1 MIAHQTGGPIS
12 ENSENPLKIL
22 KISRGYH
29 GYIELQKL
37 TLHLTSSD
45 AMAPQHSESET
56 QEQAGPAWW
65 WHSSSGRQRDTRAV
79 TCSET
84 ELLSAAV
91 LCAALATTKAAPSA
105 ADALA
110 NARAARELEM
120 HVRKSP
126 LPHALQL
133 PVLEFTTDY
142 VLVESAGAVI
152 CAMRA
157 TSPSDIVQ
165 AVVGSAVP
173 LTQPYVH
180 RFGGARVHAPF
191 WKRTQRLDVTKLYG
205 QAQQVGKVFLLC
217 GHSIGGSIAKL
228 AFCELV
234 YSGLPGRMRDV
245 LEEID
250 ADQQKAE
257 GKEHHHKEKHFR
269 KHKKQKN
276 EPAEWL
282 KKVGNNDREDALRSV
297 PVAIAVGFGA
307 PYVGNDALTAFLEP
321 LGMKDRVV
329 TFVNEF
335 DCIPGILNIAH
346 SAAMLA
352 KTTER
357 MVTIAKATKAL
368 LNLLP
373 APMQQRIADIAKG
386 AGTAAVPSATSAYI
400 SMSITM
406 LQKSFDKLREFNI
419 VKTVDYRYAPCGSYI
434 FMAKEN
440 AEFNIYSESIEIR
453 KALKEDGEEATTGL
467 TGNSILQH
475 MMTAYVDAIARR
487 SRSIQINSTMNH
499 YERLGVARNASD
511 REIRRSYKSLALR
524 WHPDRIRHGSLTDQ
538 QKEVAEDIFKLLAE
552 SYEVLSNKESRQAYD
567 AYLNRP
573 PSRREEFLHY
583 GTVDGI
589 TLDEA
594 ISTFKDAVDNISSTL
609 HRVTDRFSSSSSTS
623 VGHPLQH
630 NAGKTSTTAA
640 APCGHSTCSGGTH
653 ISSTNLP
660 VTSDNASGGLSG
672 VPDSAIGHHV
682 PSNVPAAPSGVSVSS
697 SVVPASSTGASAS
710 TAETSSAISK
720 TGELVTNNNAEL
732 LTPKID
738 TRSSSDSITS
748 KSSSTSLKTVSVVG
762 GAVAVAASV
771 AIIVSA
777 WSQFSEASR
786 KKRQAAAVRDM
797 SGDCLALLLED
808 RKTVQQ
814 RQSRT
819 PSIELLQQSK
829 ARQIKAF
836 AIASSSASSER
847 SGDSSLYLAK
857 EAQQAIVEL
866 TKEGE
871 EQDQDDK
878 LIEEFFDCTTEDED
892 AAVEAM
898 AEEEFFD
905 CVELAQHVDQHFAE
919 RHEKLRHP
927 HDRLKVRVLFPK
939 GSKVNTPFGLGVVE
953 DWRENTAVA
962 AIRFED
968 ESLRYVEKQD
978 ITRGASLAREVT
990 KNVVEGRRAE
1000 LANRVIAKYDLE
1012 QTKTGDQVTSVAL
1025 AGAGGAVDS
1034 GLRAAGGL
1042 ALANGV
1048 ARSGTAFGGMVAA
1061 PLAVASILVDIGKE
1075 FYDYRKKHTERKE
1088 LGVLSST
1095 SERLMRR
1102 DFRLKTG
1109 EVVVSR
1115 TTAAAG
1121 AGLGAYGVAS
1131 AMAMWAAAG
1140 VATGPIG
1147 IVAATS
1153 AAVVGGVAGY
1163 FGGAKVYSLST
1174 ASYFKS
1180 QKHAKE
1186 HIDRLELGARVLFE
1200 EHDPTGTG
1208 EISKEACL
1216 SIMQK
1221 LYEISGD
1228 TSDFAYEASIEAI
1241 KDPSFEG
1248 PVTWRMF
1255 WIWVS
1260 TEAARSL
1267 QSLEQHES
1275 KPIPNEGGERKRDK
1289 MLRKLREVKQ
1299 KHHDK
1304 HHTSPI
1310 TSPKGSNFE
1319 EVEQDIHARA
1329 AFAAVLPGEEDDLKA
1344 TVETLVHS
1352 RHLTAGQAFSLCS
1365 QLDSSDPVEQVS
1377 AREIIAAL
1385 QSELAGE
1392 EPESGNPEE
1401 FEELFPVATTNTQA
1415 ISSKAT
1421 ALAKL
1426 PPLAPRVAEQK
1437 NKRSKPPQ
1445 VDPRLDVMCS
1455 LMSTEGLKRFLEIQ
1469 YIVPEDETMT
1479 RHEDL
1484 HCLALASAV
1493 PPAASSSS
1501 REVNN

>member
-1 MIAHQTGGPIS
+1 
-12 ENSENPLKIL
+12 
-22 KISRGYH
+22 
-29 GYIELQKL
+29 
-37 TLHLTSSD
+37 
-45 AMAPQHSESET
+45 MATQHSEGQTGQS
-56 QEQAGPAWW
+56 QHVGPAWW
-65 WHSSSGRQRDTRAV
+65 WRKGSSRQQRTSAV

-91 LCAALATTKAAPSA
+91 LCAALSATKASPSA
-105 ADALA
+105 SDALA

-126 LPHALQL
+126 LPHTLQL

-142 VLVESAGAVI
+142 ALMESEGAVI

-157 TSPSDIVQ
+157 TSPSGIVQ

-173 LTQPYVH
+173 LSQPYVH

-191 WKRTQRLDVTKLYG
+191 WKRAGRLNVSELYG
-205 QAQQVGKVFLLC
+205 VAQRVDKVLVFC
-217 GHSIGGSIAKL
+217 GHSIGGSIANL
-228 AFCELV
+228 AFCDLV
-234 YSGLPGRMRDV
+234 LQRLPRDV
-245 LEEID
+245 QEILEKID
-250 ADQQKAE
+250 EEQSKVDSKDQSR
-257 GKEHHHKEKHFR
+257 KEKHFR

-276 EPAEWL
+276 EPTGWMRKIE
-282 KKVGNNDREDALRSV
+282 NDARDRSLQNL
-297 PVAIAVGFGA
+297 PVAITLGFGA
-307 PYVGNDALTAFLEP
+307 PYAGNTALLSFLEP
-321 LGMKDRVV
+321 LGVDDHVV

-357 MVTIAKATKAL
+357 LVTIAKATQAL

-373 APMQQRIADIAKG
+373 APMQQRLVEMAKG
-386 AGTAAVPSATSAYI
+386 AGTAAVPSATSAYL

-406 LQKSFDKLREFNI
+406 LRKAFDKLREFDV

-434 FMAKEN
+434 FMSKES
-440 AEFNIYSESIEIR
+440 AEFNIFSEPMQIR
-453 KALKEDGEEATTGL
+453 TALGEDGDETATGL

-475 MMTAYVDAIARR
+475 MMSAYVDAIARR
-487 SRSIQINSTMNH
+487 SRSIQINATMNH
-499 YERLGVARNASD
+499 YERLGVARNASE
-511 REIRRSYKSLALR
+511 REIRRSYRSLALR
-524 WHPDRIRHGSLTDQ
+524 WHPDRIRQGSLTDQ
-538 QKEVAEDIFKLLAE
+538 QKEAAEDIFKLLAE
-552 SYEVLSNKESRQAYD
+552 SYEVLSNKESRCAYD

-573 PSRREEFLHY
+573 PSRREEFMHY

-609 HRVTDRFSSSSSTS
+609 HRVTGRFSSSSSTT

-630 NAGKTSTTAA
+630 NAGKPTAPSVTTSSGHPPGSNGGHISTTSTPVANGNAYGGVATTTDCTSVEHVSSTGVSTIPSAAPASAA
-640 APCGHSTCSGGTH
+640 AMP
-653 ISSTNLP
+653 
-660 VTSDNASGGLSG
+660 
-672 VPDSAIGHHV
+672 
-682 PSNVPAAPSGVSVSS
+682 VSS
-697 SVVPASSTGASAS
+697 S
-710 TAETSSAISK
+710 ETSAALSK
-720 TGELVTNNNAEL
+720 TGEIVTNNNVEVSTQTAS
-732 LTPKID
+732 
-738 TRSSSDSITS
+738 TRTSSDSISS
-748 KSSSTSLKTVSVVG
+748 KSTNSSLKAVSVVG

-786 KKRQAAAVRDM
+786 KKRQVTAVRDM
-797 SGDCLALLLED
+797 PGDCLVLLLED
-808 RKTVQQ
+808 RKTVEQ
-814 RQSRT
+814 RQSRA
-819 PSIELLQQSK
+819 PSIEVLQQSK

-836 AIASSSASSER
+836 AIATTPTNSEKMG
-847 SGDSSLYLAK
+847 SGEDGLYLTK

-866 TKEGE
+866 MQPDQKR
-871 EQDQDDK
+871 DQDEK
-878 LIEEFFDCTTEDED
+878 LIEEFYDCSTQYED

-905 CVELAQHVDQHFAE
+905 CVELSQEVDQYFAKKHE
-919 RHEKLRHP
+919 RLRHP
-927 HDRLKVRVLFPK
+927 HGKPKVCVLFPK
-939 GSKVNTPFGLGVVE
+939 GSNVSTPFGLGIVE
-953 DWRENTAVA
+953 DWREKPAVA
-962 AIRFED
+962 AIRFD
-968 ESLRYVEKQD
+968 DDSLRYIDKKE
-978 ITRGASLAREVT
+978 ITRGASMALEMT
-990 KNVVEGRRAE
+990 SLVVGERQAE
-1000 LANRVIAKYDLE
+1000 LAERVIENYGLE
-1012 QTKTGDQVTSVAL
+1012 ESKAGDHITNVAL
-1025 AGAGGAVDS
+1025 AGAEGAVDS
-1034 GLRAAGGL
+1034 GLRAVGGL

-1048 ARSGTAFGGMVAA
+1048 ARSGTALGGMVAA

-1102 DFRLKTG
+1102 DFRFKTG

-1131 AMAMWAAAG
+1131 AMALWAAAG

-1216 SIMQK
+1216 SIMEK
-1221 LYEISGD
+1221 LYKISGD
-1228 TSDFAYEASIEAI
+1228 TSDFAYEASVEAI

-1267 QSLEQHES
+1267 KSLDDQQL
-1275 KPIPNEGGERKRDK
+1275 KPTHQGGSEGERKRDNV
-1289 MLRKLREVKQ
+1289 LRKLREAKQ
-1299 KHHDK
+1299 KLHDK
-1304 HHTSPI
+1304 RHLIDKEDPTA
-1310 TSPKGSNFE
+1310 SPKAANFE
-1319 EVEQDIHARA
+1319 ELEKDIHTRA
-1329 AFAAVLPGEEDDLKA
+1329 AFAPILPGDEDSLDEVKGV
-1344 TVETLVHS
+1344 VETLVHS

-1385 QSELAGE
+1385 QAELADT
-1392 EPESGNPEE
+1392 EPESEHPDNP
-1401 FEELFPVATTNTQA
+1401 EELFPTKIYAEKELASGSRAPHSITEKRAQA
-1415 ISSKAT
+1415 VSSQSGT
-1421 ALAKL
+1421 LSKL
-1426 PPLAPRVAEQK
+1426 PPLAPSLCEQK
-1437 NKRSKPPQ
+1437 KRGLKPLQ

-1455 LMSTEGLKRFLEIQ
+1455 LMSTDGLKRFLETQDI
-1469 YIVPEDETMT
+1469 IPEDEAMV

-1493 PPAASSSS
+1493 PPASVSKRQEKKASK
-1501 REVNN
+1501 

>member
-1 MIAHQTGGPIS
+1 
-12 ENSENPLKIL
+12 
-22 KISRGYH
+22 
-29 GYIELQKL
+29 
-37 TLHLTSSD
+37 
-45 AMAPQHSESET
+45 MAPQ
-56 QEQAGPAWW
+56 QEQNQQQQRADPAWW
-65 WHSSSGRQRDTRAV
+65 WRSADGRQSATRAV
-79 TCSET
+79 TCNET

-91 LCAALATTKAAPSA
+91 LCAALSATKATPSA
-105 ADALA
+105 SDALA
-110 NARAARELEM
+110 NTRAARELEM

-126 LPHALQL
+126 LPHTLQL
-133 PVLEFTTDY
+133 PVLAFTTDY
-142 VLVESAGAVI
+142 VLVVSEGAVI

-165 AVVGSAVP
+165 AVAGSAVP
-173 LTQPYVH
+173 LSQPYVH
-180 RFGGARVHAPF
+180 RFGGSRVHAPF
-191 WKRTQRLDVTKLYG
+191 WKRAQRLDLMKVYG
-205 QAQQVGKVFLLC
+205 QAQEANKVLLLC

-234 YSGLPGRMRDV
+234 YSGLPESMREV
-245 LEEID
+245 LEKLD
-250 ADQQKAE
+250 RDQPKTDS
-257 GKEHHHKEKHFR
+257 KERTPKEKHFR

-276 EPAEWL
+276 EPAEWM
-282 KKVGNNDREDALRSV
+282 KKVGGSDREA
-297 PVAIAVGFGA
+297 AIQNLPLAMVVGFGA
-307 PYVGNDALTAFLEP
+307 PYAGNDALTAFLEP
-321 LGMKDRVV
+321 LGMNDRVV

-357 MVTIAKATKAL
+357 LVTIAKATKAL

-373 APMQQRIADIAKG
+373 TPMQQRIADMAKG
-386 AGTAAVPSATSAYI
+386 AGTAALPSATSAYL

-406 LQKSFDKLREFNI
+406 LQKSFDKLREFNVVKI
-419 VKTVDYRYAPCGSYI
+419 VNYRYAPCGTYI

-440 AEFNIYSESIEIR
+440 AEFNIFADPTQIR
-453 KALKEDGEEATTGL
+453 KALHEGGEEATTGL

-475 MMTAYVDAIARR
+475 MMNAYVDAIARR
-487 SRSIQINSTMNH
+487 SRSIQINAMMNH

-511 REIRRSYKSLALR
+511 REIRKSYRSLALR
-524 WHPDRIRHGSLTDQ
+524 WHPDRSAHGSLTDQ

-552 SYEVLSNKESRQAYD
+552 SYEVLSNQESRHAYD

-573 PSRREEFLHY
+573 PSRREEFMHY

-589 TLDEA
+589 SLDEA
-594 ISTFKDAVDNISSTL
+594 ISTFKDAVDNISSQL
-609 HRVTDRFSSSSSTS
+609 HRMTDRFSTSSSTT

-630 NAGKTSTTAA
+630 NGGKTPATTS
-640 APCGHSTCSGGTH
+640 APSGHSMGSGGVQT
-653 ISSTNLP
+653 SSANLP
-660 VTSDNASGGLSG
+660 VTSDSASTGVPA
-672 VPDSAIGHHV
+672 VPDSASTAHQVASITRAGSVSTTSSTV
-682 PSNVPAAPSGVSVSS
+682 PS
-697 SVVPASSTGASAS
+697 SSTGVSTSTSEAS
-710 TAETSSAISK
+710 TALGKTRELVSTNNAETSSQS
-720 TGELVTNNNAEL
+720 
-732 LTPKID
+732 ID
-738 TRSSSDSITS
+738 TRSSSDSISSST
-748 KSSSTSLKTVSVVG
+748 KSTSTSLKTVSVVG

-777 WSQFSEASR
+777 WSQFSETTR

-797 SGDCLALLLED
+797 SGDCLVLLLED

-819 PSIELLQQSK
+819 PSIQLLQESK

-836 AIASSSASSER
+836 AVASTPATMEKTD
-847 SGDSSLYLAK
+847 SGASSLYLAK
-857 EAQQAIVEL
+857 EARQAIVEL
-866 TKEGE
+866 TQTDQ

-878 LIEEFFDCTTEDED
+878 LLDGFFECATENED

-905 CVELAQHVDQHFAE
+905 CVELVQDVDQHFAKK
-919 RHEKLRHP
+919 HEKLRHP
-927 HDRLKVRVLFPK
+927 HGKPKVCVMFPR

-953 DWRENTAVA
+953 DWRESTAVA

-968 ESLRYVEKQD
+968 ESLRYVNKQE
-978 ITRGASLAREVT
+978 ITRGASIAHELT
-990 KNVVEGRRAE
+990 SNVVEERRAE
-1000 LANRVIAKYDLE
+1000 LAERVVANYGLE
-1012 QTKTGDQVTSVAL
+1012 ETKTGDQITNVAL

-1034 GLRAAGGL
+1034 GLRAAGGM

-1048 ARSGTAFGGMVAA
+1048 ARSGTALGGMVAA

-1075 FYDYRKKHTERKE
+1075 FYDYRKKHSERKE

-1131 AMAMWAAAG
+1131 AMTMWAAAS

-1180 QKHAKE
+1180 QNHAKE

-1200 EHDPTGTG
+1200 EHDPAGSG

-1221 LYEISGD
+1221 LYKISGD

-1241 KDPSFEG
+1241 KGPSFEG

-1267 QSLEQHES
+1267 KSFEGQES
-1275 KPIPNEGGERKRDK
+1275 KPSHPGEGERKRDK
-1289 MLRKLREVKQ
+1289 VMRRLREAKQ
-1299 KHHDK
+1299 KHHEK
-1304 HHTSPI
+1304 HHPDEKGGASTSPE
-1310 TSPKGSNFE
+1310 FR
-1319 EVEQDIHARA
+1319 EVEMDIHARA
-1329 AFAAVLPGEEDDLKA
+1329 AFAPVLPGEEDNLDEVKA
-1344 TVETLVHS
+1344 TVEALVHS
-1352 RHLTAGQAFSLCS
+1352 SHLTAGQAFSLYS
-1365 QLDSSDPVEQVS
+1365 QLDSSDPVEKMS
-1377 AREIIAAL
+1377 AREIIAAM
-1385 QSELAGE
+1385 QSELGE
-1392 EPESGNPEE
+1392 AEPESENPDD
-1401 FEELFPVATTNTQA
+1401 FDLFPVAKTECKTEED
-1415 ISSKAT
+1415 KAASLILVDAKAQVT
-1421 ALAKL
+1421 PSQSIALSKL
-1426 PPLAPRVAEQK
+1426 PPLAPSSGEQK
-1437 NKRSKPPQ
+1437 KKGSKPPPA
-1445 VDPRLDVMCS
+1445 DPRLDVMCS
-1455 LMSTEGLKRFLEIQ
+1455 LMSTDGLKRFLETQ
-1469 YIVPEDETMT
+1469 CIVPEEETMT

-1493 PPAASSSS
+1493 PPASSSKTRADKAS
-1501 REVNN
+1501 K

>member
-1 MIAHQTGGPIS
+1 
-12 ENSENPLKIL
+12 
-22 KISRGYH
+22 
-29 GYIELQKL
+29 
-37 TLHLTSSD
+37 
-45 AMAPQHSESET
+45 
-56 QEQAGPAWW
+56 
-65 WHSSSGRQRDTRAV
+65 
-79 TCSET
+79 
-84 ELLSAAV
+84 
-91 LCAALATTKAAPSA
+91 
-105 ADALA
+105 
-110 NARAARELEM
+110 
-120 HVRKSP
+120 
-126 LPHALQL
+126 
-133 PVLEFTTDY
+133 
-142 VLVESAGAVI
+142 
-152 CAMRA
+152 MRA

-173 LTQPYVH
+173 LSQLFVH
-180 RFGGARVHAPF
+180 RFGGSRVHAPF
-191 WKRTQRLDVTKLYG
+191 WKRAERLDVSKLYR
-205 QAQQVGKVFLLC
+205 QAQRADKVLLLC

-228 AFCELV
+228 AFCQLV
-234 YSGLPGRMRDV
+234 FNGLPETVQRV
-245 LEEID
+245 LEKID
-250 ADQQKAE
+250 EEQPKADS
-257 GKEHHHKEKHFR
+257 KEHSHKEKHFC

-276 EPAEWL
+276 EPSGWM
-282 KKVGNNDREDALRSV
+282 KKIGNNDRDSALQNL
-297 PVAIAVGFGA
+297 PVAIAIGFGA
-307 PYVGNDALTAFLEP
+307 AYAGNDALTAFLQP
-321 LGMKDRVV
+321 LGMDERVV
-329 TFVNEF
+329 NFVNEF

-357 MVTIAKATKAL
+357 LVTIAKATKAL

-373 APMQQRIADIAKG
+373 APMQQRLVDMVKG
-386 AGTAAVPSATSAYI
+386 AGTAAVPSATSAYL

-434 FMAKEN
+434 FMSKES
-440 AEFNIYSESIEIR
+440 AEFNIFSELLEIR
-453 KALKEDGEEATTGL
+453 KALGEDGDEVTTGL

-475 MMTAYVDAIARR
+475 MMSAYVDAIARR
-487 SRSIQINSTMNH
+487 SRSIQINGTMNH
-499 YERLGVARNASD
+499 YERLGVARNASE
-511 REIRRSYKSLALR
+511 REIRRSYRSLALR

-552 SYEVLSNKESRQAYD
+552 SYEVLSNKESRCAYD

-573 PSRREEFLHY
+573 PSRREEFMHY

-609 HRVTDRFSSSSSTS
+609 HRVTGRFSSSSSTA

-630 NAGKTSTTAA
+630 NGGKPQATTAA
-640 APCGHSTCSGGTH
+640 PSG
-653 ISSTNLP
+653 NLP
-660 VTSDNASGGLSG
+660 VTSDSASSGLAVAPNPTSTTQ
-672 VPDSAIGHHV
+672 HV
-682 PSNVPAAPSGVSVSS
+682 SNPGVSATSAAA
-697 SVVPASSTGASAS
+697 PASSAGVS
-710 TAETSSAISK
+710 TSTSETSAALSK
-720 TGELVTNNNAEL
+720 TGNVVTINNAESS
-732 LTPKID
+732 TQAID
-738 TRSSSDSITS
+738 TRSSSDSISS
-748 KSSSTSLKTVSVVG
+748 KSTSTSLKTVSVVG

-797 SGDCLALLLED
+797 SGDGLVLLLED

-814 RQSRT
+814 RESRT
-819 PSIELLQQSK
+819 PSIETLRQSK

-836 AIASSSASSER
+836 AIASTPAQYGNEEPGESE
-847 SGDSSLYLAK
+847 LYITK

-866 TKEGE
+866 TKQD
-871 EQDQDDK
+871 QDQDDM
-878 LIEEFFDCTTEDED
+878 LIEAFFDCSAGDED

-898 AEEEFFD
+898 VEEEFFD
-905 CVELAQHVDQHFAE
+905 CVDISQEVDQHFA
-919 RHEKLRHP
+919 RKHEKLLHP
-927 HDRLKVRVLFPK
+927 HGKPKVCIMFPR
-939 GSKVNTPFGLGVVE
+939 GSKVHTPFGLGVVE
-953 DWRENTAVA
+953 DWRQNTAVA
-962 AIRFED
+962 AIRFD
-968 ESLRYVEKQD
+968 DDSLRYVDKKE
-978 ITRGASLAREVT
+978 ITRGASIAL
-990 KNVVEGRRAE
+990 E
-1000 LANRVIAKYDLE
+1000 LANAVVEERRTELAERVITKYDLE
-1012 QTKTGDQVTSVAL
+1012 ESKTGVQITNVAL

-1042 ALANGV
+1042 VLANGV
-1048 ARSGTAFGGMVAA
+1048 ARSGTALGGMVAA

-1075 FYDYRKKHTERKE
+1075 FYDYRKKHSERKE
-1088 LGVLSST
+1088 LGVLSAT

-1109 EVVVSR
+1109 EVFVSR

-1131 AMAMWAAAG
+1131 AMTLWAAAG

-1200 EHDPTGTG
+1200 EHDPAGTG

-1216 SIMQK
+1216 SIMEK

-1228 TSDFAYEASIEAI
+1228 TSDFAYEASVEAI
-1241 KDPSFEG
+1241 KDSSFEG

-1267 QSLEQHES
+1267 KSLESQASNPTHVDGS
-1275 KPIPNEGGERKRDK
+1275 DGERKRDK
-1289 MLRKLREVKQ
+1289 IYRKLREAKQ

-1304 HHTSPI
+1304 HHSSEKEDANTR
-1310 TSPKGSNFE
+1310 PKGANFE
-1319 EVEQDIHARA
+1319 EVEKDIHARA
-1329 AFAAVLPGEEDDLKA
+1329 AFAPVLPGEEDTFDEVKA
-1344 TVETLVHS
+1344 TVEALVHS

-1385 QSELAGE
+1385 QTELADA
-1392 EPESGNPEE
+1392 EPESENPDHY
-1401 FEELFPVATTNTQA
+1401 EELFPVAKIVAKAEEESTAGGPSPVSITVKKNTQVM
-1415 ISSKAT
+1415 SSQSAT
-1421 ALAKL
+1421 LTKL
-1426 PPLAPRVAEQK
+1426 PPLAPRSGE
-1437 NKRSKPPQ
+1437 NKRKESKAPQ

-1455 LMSTEGLKRFLEIQ
+1455 LMSTDGLKKFLETQ
-1469 YIVPEDETMT
+1469 YIVPEDEAMT

-1493 PPAASSSS
+1493 PPASSSTNRGEKKPS
-1501 REVNN
+1501 K

>member
-1 MIAHQTGGPIS
+1 
-12 ENSENPLKIL
+12 
-22 KISRGYH
+22 
-29 GYIELQKL
+29 
-37 TLHLTSSD
+37 
-45 AMAPQHSESET
+45 MAPQTSEDQS
-56 QEQAGPAWW
+56 QQQADPAWW
-65 WHSSSGRQRDTRAV
+65 WRSGNGRQSAIQSV
-79 TCSET
+79 TYNEA

-91 LCAALATTKAAPSA
+91 LCAALSSTKASPSA
-105 ADALA
+105 TDALV

-126 LPHALQL
+126 LPHTLQL
-133 PVLEFTTDY
+133 PVLEYTTDY
-142 VLVESAGAVI
+142 VLVESEGAVI

-157 TSPSDIVQ
+157 TRPSDIMQ

-173 LTQPYVH
+173 LSEPYMH
-180 RFGGARVHAPF
+180 RFGGSRVHAPF
-191 WKRTQRLDVTKLYG
+191 WKRVQRLDLTNLYE
-205 QAQQVGKVFLLC
+205 QAQRVGKVLLLC

-234 YSGLPGRMRDV
+234 RSRLPESMRKI
-245 LEEID
+245 LTKLD
-250 ADQQKAE
+250 AAQPKADE
-257 GKEHHHKEKHFR
+257 KDKHFR
-269 KHKKQKN
+269 KHRKQKN
-276 EPAEWL
+276 EPAEWM
-282 KKVGNNDREDALRSV
+282 KEVRNSDREAALQHL
-297 PVAIAVGFGA
+297 PVAMVVGFGA
-307 PYVGNDALTAFLEP
+307 PYAGNDALTAFLEP
-321 LGMKDRVV
+321 LGMNDRVV
-329 TFVNEF
+329 TIVNEF
-335 DCIPGILNIAH
+335 DCIPGILNTAH

-357 MVTIAKATKAL
+357 LVTIAKATKAL

-373 APMQQRIADIAKG
+373 ASMQQRIADTAKG
-386 AGTAAVPSATSAYI
+386 ANATGVPSATSAYL

-434 FMAKEN
+434 VMSKES
-440 AEFNIYSESIEIR
+440 AEFNIFADPVQIR
-453 KALKEDGEEATTGL
+453 KALGEDGDEATTGL

-475 MMTAYVDAIARR
+475 MMSAYVDAVARR
-487 SRSIQINSTMNH
+487 SRSIQINATMNH

-511 REIRRSYKSLALR
+511 REIRRSYRALALR
-524 WHPDRIRHGSLTDQ
+524 WHPDRVAHGSLTDQ

-552 SYEVLSNKESRQAYD
+552 SYEVLSNQESRRAYD
-567 AYLNRP
+567 SYLNRP
-573 PSRREEFLHY
+573 PSRREEFMQY

-594 ISTFKDAVDNISSTL
+594 ISTFKDAVDNISSQF
-609 HRVTDRFSSSSSTS
+609 HRVTDRFSSSSSTT

-630 NAGKTSTTAA
+630 NGGKPPATTSASS
-640 APCGHSTCSGGTH
+640 GHSTS
-653 ISSTNLP
+653 SSTNLS
-660 VTSDNASGGLSG
+660 VTTENASTGI
-672 VPDSAIGHHV
+672 AT
-682 PSNVPAAPSGVSVSS
+682 VPASSSATQQVSSTARVGSSGVSSTSS
-697 SVVPASSTGASAS
+697 AAPASSTGVPTS
-710 TAETSSAISK
+710 TSETSNVLSK
-720 TGELVTNNNAEL
+720 TGEVVANKNTEISTQA
-732 LTPKID
+732 ID
-738 TRSSSDSITS
+738 TRSSSDSISSSS
-748 KSSSTSLKTVSVVG
+748 KSTSTSLKTVSVVG

-777 WSQFSEASR
+777 WSQFSESSR

-797 SGDCLALLLED
+797 PGDCLVLLIED
-808 RKTVQQ
+808 RTRVHR

-819 PSIELLQQSK
+819 PSIQLLQESK

-836 AIASSSASSER
+836 AVASTSVYHEKR
-847 SGDSSLYLAK
+847 DSGDTSPYLAK
-857 EAQQAIVEL
+857 EAQSAIVEL
-866 TKEGE
+866 TQKDQ
-871 EQDQDDK
+871 EQDQDEK
-878 LIEEFFDCTTEDED
+878 LIEEFFECAAIEED
-892 AAVEAM
+892 AVVEAM

-905 CVELAQHVDQHFAE
+905 CVEVAQDIDHHFAKK
-919 RHEKLRHP
+919 HEKLRHP
-927 HDRLKVRVLFPK
+927 HGKGKICVRFPR
-939 GSKVNTPFGLGVVE
+939 GSKVDTPYGLGEVE

-962 AIRFED
+962 ALRFEG
-968 ESLRYVEKQD
+968 ETLRYIDKKE
-978 ITRGASLAREVT
+978 ISRGASTARELTHV
-990 KNVVEGRRAE
+990 VVEERRAE
-1000 LANRVIAKYDLE
+1000 LAERVITNYGLE
-1012 QTKTGDQVTSVAL
+1012 ETKTGDQITNVAL

-1048 ARSGTAFGGMVAA
+1048 ARSGTALGGMVAA

-1088 LGVLSST
+1088 LGVLSTT

-1131 AMAMWAAAG
+1131 AMTMWAAAG
-1140 VATGPIG
+1140 VATGPVG

-1200 EHDPTGTG
+1200 EHDPAGTG

-1228 TSDFAYEASIEAI
+1228 TSDFAYEASVEAI

-1267 QSLEQHES
+1267 KSLEHHEL
-1275 KPIPNEGGERKRDK
+1275 KPIQNGEGERKRDK
-1289 MLRKLREVKQ
+1289 VMRKLREAKQ
-1299 KHHDK
+1299 KHLDK
-1304 HHTSPI
+1304 HHQDESERDSTS
-1310 TSPKGSNFE
+1310 SNGLDVE
-1319 EVEQDIHARA
+1319 EVEREIHARA
-1329 AFAAVLPGEEDDLKA
+1329 AFAPVLPGEEDNLDEVKA
-1344 TVETLVHS
+1344 TVEALVHS
-1352 RHLTAGQAFSLCS
+1352 NYLTAGQAFSLYS
-1365 QLDSSDPVEQVS
+1365 QLDSNDPVEQVS
-1377 AREIIAAL
+1377 AREIVAAL
-1385 QSELAGE
+1385 QSEQINA
-1392 EPESGNPEE
+1392 EPESESLGE
-1401 FEELFPVATTNTQA
+1401 FELFPRAKTGSKTADDNAVAVLNPVDSNSEQVT
-1415 ISSKAT
+1415 SSQSKNVS
-1421 ALAKL
+1421 KL
-1426 PPLAPRVAEQK
+1426 PPLAPSSQK
-1437 NKRSKPPQ
+1437 KKKGPKPQ

-1455 LMSTEGLKRFLEIQ
+1455 LMSTDGLKRFLETQ
-1469 YIVPEDETMT
+1469 YIVPEEETLT

-1493 PPAASSSS
+1493 PPAPSSTN
-1501 REVNN
+1501 RAEKTLK

>member
-1 MIAHQTGGPIS
+1 
-12 ENSENPLKIL
+12 
-22 KISRGYH
+22 
-29 GYIELQKL
+29 
-37 TLHLTSSD
+37 
-45 AMAPQHSESET
+45 MAPQQSEDQRQQQT
-56 QEQAGPAWW
+56 NPAWW
-65 WHSSSGRQRDTRAV
+65 WRSANRRQSAVRAV
-79 TCSET
+79 TNNET

-91 LCAALATTKAAPSA
+91 LCAALSSTKASPSGS
-105 ADALA
+105 DALF

-126 LPHALQL
+126 LPHTLQL

-142 VLVESAGAVI
+142 VLVEAEGAFI

-173 LTQPYVH
+173 LSQPYMH
-180 RFGGARVHAPF
+180 RFGGSRVHAPF
-191 WKRTQRLDVTKLYG
+191 WKRVRRLNLAKLYE
-205 QAQQVGKVFLLC
+205 QAQRMDKILLLC

-234 YSGLPGRMRDV
+234 YSSLPGGMREV
-245 LEEID
+245 LAKLD
-250 ADQQKAE
+250 ADQPKADDK
-257 GKEHHHKEKHFR
+257 GKEKHFR

-276 EPAEWL
+276 ELADWI
-282 KKVGNNDREDALRSV
+282 KTVGNNEREAALQNL
-297 PVAIAVGFGA
+297 PVAMAVGFGA
-307 PYVGNDALTAFLEP
+307 PYAGNDALTAFLKP
-321 LGMKDRVV
+321 LGMNDRVV

-335 DCIPGILNIAH
+335 DWIPGILNIAH

-357 MVTIAKATKAL
+357 LVTIAKATKAL

-373 APMQQRIADIAKG
+373 APMQQRIADMAKG
-386 AGTAAVPSATSAYI
+386 TNATGVPSATSAYL
-400 SMSITM
+400 SMSIIM

-434 FMAKEN
+434 IMSKES
-440 AEFNIYSESIEIR
+440 AEFNIFADPLQIR
-453 KALKEDGEEATTGL
+453 KALGEEGDEATTGL

-487 SRSIQINSTMNH
+487 SRSIQINATMNH

-511 REIRRSYKSLALR
+511 REIRRSYRSLALR
-524 WHPDRIRHGSLTDQ
+524 WHPDRIAHGSLTDQ

-552 SYEVLSNKESRQAYD
+552 SYEVLSNKESRCAYD

-573 PSRREEFLHY
+573 PSRREEFMQY

-594 ISTFKDAVDNISSTL
+594 ISTFKDAVDNISSQF
-609 HRVTDRFSSSSSTS
+609 HRMTDRFSSSSSTT

-630 NAGKTSTTAA
+630 NGGETPATTS
-640 APCGHSTCSGGTH
+640 APSGQSTSSSGMQT
-653 ISSTNLP
+653 SSTNLP
-660 VTSDNASGGLSG
+660 VTTDNASTG
-672 VPDSAIGHHV
+672 VATV
-682 PSNVPAAPSGVSVSS
+682 PVSTSTVQQVSSTARVRSSGVSSS
-697 SVVPASSTGASAS
+697 SSAVPASSTGVSTSTSEASNALG
-710 TAETSSAISK
+710 K
-720 TGELVTNNNAEL
+720 TGELVSNKNAEIS
-732 LTPKID
+732 TQSID
-738 TRSSSDSITS
+738 TRSSSDSISSSS
-748 KSSSTSLKTVSVVG
+748 KSTSTSLKTVSVVG

-786 KKRQAAAVRDM
+786 KKLQAAAVRDM
-797 SGDCLALLLED
+797 SGDCLVLLMED
-808 RKTVQQ
+808 RKSVHQ

-819 PSIELLQQSK
+819 PSIQLLQESK

-836 AIASSSASSER
+836 AIASTPTNNEKR
-847 SGDSSLYLAK
+847 YSGDSSLYLAK
-857 EAQQAIVEL
+857 EAQNAIVEL
-866 TKEGE
+866 TQKD
-871 EQDQDDK
+871 QDQDDK
-878 LIEEFFDCTTEDED
+878 LIEEFFECATKDED

-905 CVELAQHVDQHFAE
+905 CVGIVQDVDQHFTKK
-919 RHEKLRHP
+919 HEKLRHP
-927 HDRLKVRVLFPK
+927 HGKKISVMFPR

-968 ESLRYVEKQD
+968 ESLRYIDKTE
-978 ITRGASLAREVT
+978 ITRGASMARELTNIVA
-990 KNVVEGRRAE
+990 KERRAE
-1000 LANRVIAKYDLE
+1000 LAERVIVTYGLE
-1012 QTKTGDQVTSVAL
+1012 ETKTGDHITNVAL

-1042 ALANGV
+1042 ALANGMT
-1048 ARSGTAFGGMVAA
+1048 RSGTALGGMVAA

-1131 AMAMWAAAG
+1131 AMTMWAAAG

-1200 EHDPTGTG
+1200 EHDPEGTG

-1228 TSDFAYEASIEAI
+1228 TSDFAYEASVEAI

-1267 QSLEQHES
+1267 KSLEHQDS
-1275 KPIPNEGGERKRDK
+1275 QPIHNSDGERKRDK
-1289 MLRKLREVKQ
+1289 LMRKFREAKQ
-1299 KHHDK
+1299 KHHEK
-1304 HHTSPI
+1304 HHPDENEGAVS
-1310 TSPKGSNFE
+1310 SPKEVDFE
-1319 EVEQDIHARA
+1319 EVERDIHARA
-1329 AFAAVLPGEEDDLKA
+1329 AFAPVLPGEEDNLDEVKA
-1344 TVETLVHS
+1344 TVEALVHS
-1352 RHLTAGQAFSLCS
+1352 NYLTAGQAFSLCS
-1365 QLDSSDPVEQVS
+1365 QLDSTDPVEQVS

-1385 QSELAGE
+1385 QSEHENA
-1392 EPESGNPEE
+1392 EPESESLDD
-1401 FEELFPVATTNTQA
+1401 FELFPVAKAGSKIDEDKAAVLIPVDAKDTQVMPSQSTA
-1415 ISSKAT
+1415 IS
-1421 ALAKL
+1421 KL
-1426 PPLAPRVAEQK
+1426 PPLAPSSEQK
-1437 NKRSKPPQ
+1437 KKGSKPPQ

-1455 LMSTEGLKRFLEIQ
+1455 LMSTDGLKRFLETQ
-1469 YIVPEDETMT
+1469 YIVPVDETMT

-1493 PPAASSSS
+1493 PPASSSTNRTEKS
-1501 REVNN
+1501 LK

>member
-1 MIAHQTGGPIS
+1 MPPQSEDQCHQ
-12 ENSENPLKIL
+12 
-22 KISRGYH
+22 
-29 GYIELQKL
+29 Q
-37 TLHLTSSD
+37 
-45 AMAPQHSESET
+45 Q
-56 QEQAGPAWW
+56 QADPAWW
-65 WHSSSGRQRDTRAV
+65 WRSANGRQRATRAV
-79 TCSET
+79 TCNEP

-91 LCAALATTKAAPSA
+91 LCCALSTTKASPSA
-105 ADALA
+105 SDVLA
-110 NARAARELEM
+110 NAYAVRELEM

-126 LPHALQL
+126 LPHTLQL
-133 PVLEFTTDY
+133 PALEFTSDY
-142 VLVESAGAVI
+142 VLVESEGAVI

-165 AVVGSAVP
+165 AVLGSAVP
-173 LTQPYVH
+173 LSQPYVH
-180 RFGGARVHAPF
+180 RFGGSRVHAPF
-191 WKRTQRLDVTKLYG
+191 WKRAQRLDLTKLHN
-205 QAQQVGKVFLLC
+205 QARQVNKVLLLC

-234 YSGLPGRMRDV
+234 YSGLPENMREI
-245 LEEID
+245 LEKLD
-250 ADQQKAE
+250 ADQPKAD
-257 GKEHHHKEKHFR
+257 GKEHSHKDKHFR
-269 KHKKQKN
+269 KYKKQKN
-276 EPAEWL
+276 EQVEWMQ
-282 KKVGNNDREDALRSV
+282 KIGSNDREAALQNL
-297 PVAIAVGFGA
+297 PLAMAVGFGA
-307 PYVGNDALTAFLEP
+307 PYAGNDALAAFLEP
-321 LGMKDRVV
+321 LGMNERVV

-335 DCIPGILNIAH
+335 DCIPGVLNIAH

-357 MVTIAKATKAL
+357 LVTIAKATKAL

-373 APMQQRIADIAKG
+373 APMQQKISDMAKG
-386 AGTAAVPSATSAYI
+386 AGTAAVPSATSAYL

-419 VKTVDYRYAPCGSYI
+419 VKTVDYRYAPCGTYI
-434 FMAKEN
+434 FMAKES
-440 AEFNIYSESIEIR
+440 AEFNIFADPVQIR
-453 KALKEDGEEATTGL
+453 KALGEDGDEATTGL

-475 MMTAYVDAIARR
+475 MMSAYVDAVARR
-487 SRSIQINSTMNH
+487 SRSIQINATMNH
-499 YERLGVARNASD
+499 YERLGVAQNASD
-511 REIRRSYKSLALR
+511 REIRRSYRSLALR
-524 WHPDRIRHGSLTDQ
+524 WHPDRIAHGSLTDQ

-552 SYEVLSNKESRQAYD
+552 SYEVLSSQESRRAYD
-567 AYLNRP
+567 AYLDRP
-573 PSRREEFLHY
+573 LSRREEFMHY

-594 ISTFKDAVDNISSTL
+594 ISTFKDAVDNISSQL
-609 HRVTDRFSSSSSTS
+609 HRMTDRFSSSSSTS

-630 NAGKTSTTAA
+630 NGGKTAA
-640 APCGHSTCSGGTH
+640 APSRNCEHPTSSSGVHT
-653 ISSTNLP
+653 SSANLP
-660 VTSDNASGGLSG
+660 VTSDNAPAGVAVAPAPTSQMSSSAQVGSSG
-672 VPDSAIGHHV
+672 VVTPL
-682 PSNVPAAPSGVSVSS
+682 SS
-697 SVVPASSTGASAS
+697 VPASSTGVPTS
-710 TAETSSAISK
+710 TSDTSIALGK
-720 TGELVTNNNAEL
+720 TGDLVTSNNAEASTL
-732 LTPKID
+732 SIN
-738 TRSSSDSITS
+738 TRSSSDSISSSS
-748 KSSSTSLKTVSVVG
+748 KSTSTSLKAVSVVG

-777 WSQFSEASR
+777 WSQFSETSR
-786 KKRQAAAVRDM
+786 KKRQATAVRDM
-797 SGDCLALLLED
+797 PGDSLVLLLED

-819 PSIELLQQSK
+819 PSIQLLQESK
-829 ARQIKAF
+829 ARHIKAF
-836 AIASSSASSER
+836 AVASTPANNAMR
-847 SGDSSLYLAK
+847 DSGDSSLYLAK

-866 TKEGE
+866 TQNDK

-878 LIEEFFDCTTEDED
+878 LIEEFFECVTEGDD

-898 AEEEFFD
+898 AEEEFFE
-905 CVELAQHVDQHFAE
+905 CVELVQDVDQLFSKK
-919 RHEKLRHP
+919 HEKLHLLLGKP
-927 HDRLKVRVLFPK
+927 KFDVRFPQ
-939 GSKVNTPFGLGVVE
+939 GSKVNTPYGLGVVE
-953 DWRENTAVA
+953 NWRENTAVA

-968 ESLRYVEKQD
+968 ESLRYIDKNE
-978 ITRGASLAREVT
+978 ITRGASIACELT
-990 KNVVEGRRAE
+990 STVVEERRAE
-1000 LANRVIAKYDLE
+1000 LAERVITKYGLE
-1012 QTKTGDQVTSVAL
+1012 ETKTGDQITNVAL

-1048 ARSGTAFGGMVAA
+1048 ARSGTALGGMVAA

-1131 AMAMWAAAG
+1131 AMTMWAAAG

-1180 QKHAKE
+1180 QKHATE

-1200 EHDPTGTG
+1200 EHDQAGTG

-1228 TSDFAYEASIEAI
+1228 TSDFAYEASVEAI

-1267 QSLEQHES
+1267 KSLEHQELQSDQRSES
-1275 KPIPNEGGERKRDK
+1275 ERKRDK
-1289 MLRKLREVKQ
+1289 VMRKLREAKH
-1299 KHHDK
+1299 KHHEK
-1304 HHTSPI
+1304 HHPEDANTKPV
-1310 TSPKGSNFE
+1310 GFE
-1319 EVEQDIHARA
+1319 DVEKDIHARA
-1329 AFAAVLPGEEDDLKA
+1329 AFAPVLPGEEDNLDDVKA
-1344 TVETLVHS
+1344 TVEALIHS
-1352 RHLTAGQAFSLCS
+1352 HHLTAGQAFSLCS
-1365 QLDSSDPVEQVS
+1365 QLDSSDPVEHVS

-1385 QSELAGE
+1385 QAELAHA
-1392 EPESGNPEE
+1392 EPESENTED
-1401 FEELFPVATTNTQA
+1401 FELFPVAKPEENKSQALIPANTKAKLVQ
-1415 ISSKAT
+1415 SSPSS
-1421 ALAKL
+1421 KL
-1426 PPLAPRVAEQK
+1426 PPLAPPSREQK
-1437 NKRSKPPQ
+1437 ESKLPE

-1455 LMSTEGLKRFLEIQ
+1455 LISTDGLKRFLETQFI
-1469 YIVPEDETMT
+1469 IPEDDATI

-1493 PPAASSSS
+1493 PPASSSNTRAEKAS
-1501 REVNN
+1501 K

>member
-1 MIAHQTGGPIS
+1 
-12 ENSENPLKIL
+12 
-22 KISRGYH
+22 
-29 GYIELQKL
+29 
-37 TLHLTSSD
+37 
-45 AMAPQHSESET
+45 MAPQQSEDQRQQQT
-56 QEQAGPAWW
+56 NPAWW
-65 WHSSSGRQRDTRAV
+65 WRSANGRQSAVRAV
-79 TCSET
+79 TNNET

-91 LCAALATTKAAPSA
+91 LCAALSSTKASPSGS
-105 ADALA
+105 DALF

-126 LPHALQL
+126 LPHTLQL

-142 VLVESAGAVI
+142 VLVEAEGAFI

-173 LTQPYVH
+173 FSQPYMH
-180 RFGGARVHAPF
+180 RFGGSRVHAPF
-191 WKRTQRLDVTKLYG
+191 WKRVRRLNLAKLYE
-205 QAQQVGKVFLLC
+205 QAQRMDKILLLC

-234 YSGLPGRMRDV
+234 YSSLPGGMREV
-245 LEEID
+245 LAKLD
-250 ADQQKAE
+250 ADQPKANDK
-257 GKEHHHKEKHFR
+257 GKEKHFR

-276 EPAEWL
+276 ELADWI
-282 KKVGNNDREDALRSV
+282 KTVGNNDREAALQNL
-297 PVAIAVGFGA
+297 PVAMAVGFGA
-307 PYVGNDALTAFLEP
+307 PYA
-321 LGMKDRVV
+321 
-329 TFVNEF
+329 
-335 DCIPGILNIAH
+335 
-346 SAAMLA
+346 
-352 KTTER
+352 ER
-357 MVTIAKATKAL
+357 LVTIAKATKAL

-373 APMQQRIADIAKG
+373 APMQQRIADMAKD
-386 AGTAAVPSATSAYI
+386 SRLSI
-400 SMSITM
+400 CSMRE
-406 LQKSFDKLREFNI
+406 LYYHVEGEPEFNI
-419 VKTVDYRYAPCGSYI
+419 FADPLQ
-434 FMAKEN
+434 
-440 AEFNIYSESIEIR
+440 IR
-453 KALKEDGEEATTGL
+453 KALGEEGDEATTGL

-487 SRSIQINSTMNH
+487 SRSIQINATMNH

-511 REIRRSYKSLALR
+511 REIRRSYRSLALR
-524 WHPDRIRHGSLTDQ
+524 WHPDRIAHGSLTDQ

-552 SYEVLSNKESRQAYD
+552 SYEVLSNKESRCAYD

-573 PSRREEFLHY
+573 PSRREEFMQY

-594 ISTFKDAVDNISSTL
+594 ISTFKDAVDNISSQFHPT
-609 HRVTDRFSSSSSTS
+609 VPVSTSTVQQVSST
-623 VGHPLQH
+623 
-630 NAGKTSTTAA
+630 AR
-640 APCGHSTCSGGTH
+640 
-653 ISSTNLP
+653 
-660 VTSDNASGGLSG
+660 
-672 VPDSAIGHHV
+672 
-682 PSNVPAAPSGVSVSS
+682 
-697 SVVPASSTGASAS
+697 
-710 TAETSSAISK
+710 
-720 TGELVTNNNAEL
+720 NAEIS
-732 LTPKID
+732 TQSID
-738 TRSSSDSITS
+738 TRSSSDSISSSS
-748 KSSSTSLKTVSVVG
+748 KSTSTSLKTVSVVG

-786 KKRQAAAVRDM
+786 KKLQAAAVRDM
-797 SGDCLALLLED
+797 SGDCLVLLMED
-808 RKTVQQ
+808 RKSVHQ

-819 PSIELLQQSK
+819 PSIQLLQESK

-836 AIASSSASSER
+836 AIASTPTNNEKR
-847 SGDSSLYLAK
+847 NSGDSSLYLAK
-857 EAQQAIVEL
+857 EAQNAIVEL
-866 TKEGE
+866 TQKD
-871 EQDQDDK
+871 QDQDDK
-878 LIEEFFDCTTEDED
+878 LIEEFFECATKDED

-905 CVELAQHVDQHFAE
+905 CVWIVQDVDQHFTKK
-919 RHEKLRHP
+919 HEKLRHL
-927 HDRLKVRVLFPK
+927 HGKKKISVMFPR

-968 ESLRYVEKQD
+968 ESLRYIDKTE
-978 ITRGASLAREVT
+978 ITRGASMARELTNIVA
-990 KNVVEGRRAE
+990 KERRAE
-1000 LANRVIAKYDLE
+1000 LAERVIVTYGLE
-1012 QTKTGDQVTSVAL
+1012 ETKTGDHITNVAL

-1042 ALANGV
+1042 ALANGMT
-1048 ARSGTAFGGMVAA
+1048 RSGTALGGMVAA

-1131 AMAMWAAAG
+1131 AMTMWAAAG

-1153 AAVVGGVAGY
+1153 AAVVGGVVGY

-1200 EHDPTGTG
+1200 EHDPEGTG

-1228 TSDFAYEASIEAI
+1228 TSDFAYEASVEAI

-1248 PVTWRMF
+1248 QVTWRMF

-1267 QSLEQHES
+1267 KSLEHQDS
-1275 KPIPNEGGERKRDK
+1275 QPIHNSDGERKRDK
-1289 MLRKLREVKQ
+1289 LMRKFREAKQ
-1299 KHHDK
+1299 KHHEK
-1304 HHTSPI
+1304 HHPDENEGAVS
-1310 TSPKGSNFE
+1310 SPKEVDFE
-1319 EVEQDIHARA
+1319 EVERDIHARA
-1329 AFAAVLPGEEDDLKA
+1329 AFAPVLPGEEDNSMK
-1344 TVETLVHS
+1344 
-1352 RHLTAGQAFSLCS
+1352 
-1365 QLDSSDPVEQVS
+1365 
-1377 AREIIAAL
+1377 
-1385 QSELAGE
+1385 
-1392 EPESGNPEE
+1392 
-1401 FEELFPVATTNTQA
+1401 
-1415 ISSKAT
+1415 
-1421 ALAKL
+1421 
-1426 PPLAPRVAEQK
+1426 
-1437 NKRSKPPQ
+1437 
-1445 VDPRLDVMCS
+1445 
-1455 LMSTEGLKRFLEIQ
+1455 
-1469 YIVPEDETMT
+1469 
-1479 RHEDL
+1479 
-1484 HCLALASAV
+1484 
-1493 PPAASSSS
+1493 
-1501 REVNN
+1501 

>member
-1 MIAHQTGGPIS
+1 
-12 ENSENPLKIL
+12 
-22 KISRGYH
+22 
-29 GYIELQKL
+29 
-37 TLHLTSSD
+37 
-45 AMAPQHSESET
+45 MAPQQSEDQRQQQTS
-56 QEQAGPAWW
+56 PAWW
-65 WHSSSGRQRDTRAV
+65 WRSANGRQSAVRAV
-79 TCSET
+79 TNNET

-91 LCAALATTKAAPSA
+91 LCAALSSTKASPSGL
-105 ADALA
+105 DALF

-126 LPHALQL
+126 LPHTLQL

-142 VLVESAGAVI
+142 VLVEAEGAFI

-173 LTQPYVH
+173 LSQPYMH
-180 RFGGARVHAPF
+180 RFGGSRVHAPF
-191 WKRTQRLDVTKLYG
+191 WKRVRRLNLAKLCE
-205 QAQQVGKVFLLC
+205 QAQRMDKILLLC

-234 YSGLPGRMRDV
+234 YSSLPGGMREV
-245 LEEID
+245 LAKLD
-250 ADQQKAE
+250 ADQPKADDK
-257 GKEHHHKEKHFR
+257 GKEKHFR

-276 EPAEWL
+276 ELADWI
-282 KKVGNNDREDALRSV
+282 KTVGNNDREAALQNL
-297 PVAIAVGFGA
+297 PVAMAVGFGA
-307 PYVGNDALTAFLEP
+307 PYAGNDALTAFLEP
-321 LGMKDRVV
+321 LGMNDRVV

-357 MVTIAKATKAL
+357 LVTIAKATKAL

-373 APMQQRIADIAKG
+373 APMQQRIADMAKG
-386 AGTAAVPSATSAYI
+386 TNATGVPSATSAYL

-434 FMAKEN
+434 IMSKES
-440 AEFNIYSESIEIR
+440 AEFNIFADPLQIR
-453 KALKEDGEEATTGL
+453 KALGEEGDEATTGL

-487 SRSIQINSTMNH
+487 SRSIQINATMNH

-511 REIRRSYKSLALR
+511 REIRRSYRSLALR
-524 WHPDRIRHGSLTDQ
+524 WHPDRIAHGSLTDQ

-552 SYEVLSNKESRQAYD
+552 SYEVLSNKESRCAYD
-567 AYLNRP
+567 AYLTRP
-573 PSRREEFLHY
+573 PSRREEFMQY

-594 ISTFKDAVDNISSTL
+594 ISTFKDAVDNISSQF
-609 HRVTDRFSSSSSTS
+609 HRMTD
-623 VGHPLQH
+623 P
-630 NAGKTSTTAA
+630 
-640 APCGHSTCSGGTH
+640 
-653 ISSTNLP
+653 
-660 VTSDNASGGLSG
+660 
-672 VPDSAIGHHV
+672 
-682 PSNVPAAPSGVSVSS
+682 
-697 SVVPASSTGASAS
+697 
-710 TAETSSAISK
+710 
-720 TGELVTNNNAEL
+720 
-732 LTPKID
+732 
-738 TRSSSDSITS
+738 
-748 KSSSTSLKTVSVVG
+748 
-762 GAVAVAASV
+762 SV

-786 KKRQAAAVRDM
+786 KKLQAAAVRDM
-797 SGDCLALLLED
+797 SGDCLVLLMED
-808 RKTVQQ
+808 RKSVHQ

-819 PSIELLQQSK
+819 PSIQLLQESK

-836 AIASSSASSER
+836 AIASTPTNNEKR
-847 SGDSSLYLAK
+847 NSGDSSLYLAK
-857 EAQQAIVEL
+857 EAQNAIVEL
-866 TKEGE
+866 TQKD
-871 EQDQDDK
+871 QDQDDK
-878 LIEEFFDCTTEDED
+878 LIEEFFECATKDED

-905 CVELAQHVDQHFAE
+905 CVGIVQDVDQHFTKK
-919 RHEKLRHP
+919 HEKLRYP
-927 HDRLKVRVLFPK
+927 HGKKKISVMFPR

-968 ESLRYVEKQD
+968 ESLRYIDKTE
-978 ITRGASLAREVT
+978 ITRGASMARELTNIVA
-990 KNVVEGRRAE
+990 KERRAE
-1000 LANRVIAKYDLE
+1000 LAERVIVTYGLE
-1012 QTKTGDQVTSVAL
+1012 ETKTGDHITNVAL

-1042 ALANGV
+1042 ALANGMT
-1048 ARSGTAFGGMVAA
+1048 RSGTALGGMVAA

-1131 AMAMWAAAG
+1131 AMTMWAAAG

-1200 EHDPTGTG
+1200 EHDPEGTG

-1228 TSDFAYEASIEAI
+1228 TSDFAYEASVEAI

-1267 QSLEQHES
+1267 KSLEHQDS
-1275 KPIPNEGGERKRDK
+1275 QPIHNSDGERKRDK
-1289 MLRKLREVKQ
+1289 LMRKFREAKQ
-1299 KHHDK
+1299 KHHEN
-1304 HHTSPI
+1304 HHPDENEGAVS
-1310 TSPKGSNFE
+1310 SPKEVDFE
-1319 EVEQDIHARA
+1319 EVERDIHARA
-1329 AFAAVLPGEEDDLKA
+1329 AFAPVLPGEEDNLD
-1344 TVETLVHS
+1344 E
-1352 RHLTAGQAFSLCS
+1352 
-1365 QLDSSDPVEQVS
+1365 LDSTDPVEQVS

-1385 QSELAGE
+1385 QSEHENA
-1392 EPESGNPEE
+1392 EPESESLDD
-1401 FEELFPVATTNTQA
+1401 FELFPVAKAGSKIDEDKAAVLIPVDAKDTQVMPSQSTA
-1415 ISSKAT
+1415 IS
-1421 ALAKL
+1421 KL
-1426 PPLAPRVAEQK
+1426 PPLAPSSEQK
-1437 NKRSKPPQ
+1437 KKGSKPPQ

-1455 LMSTEGLKRFLEIQ
+1455 LMSTDGLKRFLETQ
-1469 YIVPEDETMT
+1469 YIVPVDETMT

-1493 PPAASSSS
+1493 PPASSSTNRTEKS
-1501 REVNN
+1501 LK

>member
-1 MIAHQTGGPIS
+1 
-12 ENSENPLKIL
+12 
-22 KISRGYH
+22 
-29 GYIELQKL
+29 
-37 TLHLTSSD
+37 
-45 AMAPQHSESET
+45 MAPQHDQDHT
-56 QEQAGPAWW
+56 EQPQQLQPAWW
-65 WHSSSGRQRDTRAV
+65 WRSACGRADATRAV
-79 TCSET
+79 TCNET

-91 LCAALATTKAAPSA
+91 LCAALSATKATPSA
-105 ADALA
+105 SDALA
-110 NARAARELEM
+110 NARAAREMEM

-126 LPHALQL
+126 LPHSLQL

-142 VLVESAGAVI
+142 VLVESEGAVI

-173 LTQPYVH
+173 LSQLFVH
-180 RFGGARVHAPF
+180 RFGGSRVHAPF
-191 WKRTQRLDVTKLYG
+191 WKRAERLDVSKLYR
-205 QAQQVGKVFLLC
+205 QAQRADKVLLLC

-228 AFCELV
+228 AFCQLV
-234 YSGLPGRMRDV
+234 FNGLPETVQRV
-245 LEEID
+245 LEKID
-250 ADQQKAE
+250 EEQPKADS
-257 GKEHHHKEKHFR
+257 KEHSHKEKHFC

-276 EPAEWL
+276 EPSGWM
-282 KKVGNNDREDALRSV
+282 KKIGNNDRDSALQNL
-297 PVAIAVGFGA
+297 PVAIAIGFGA
-307 PYVGNDALTAFLEP
+307 AYAGNDALTAFLQP
-321 LGMKDRVV
+321 LGMDERVV
-329 TFVNEF
+329 NFVNEF

-357 MVTIAKATKAL
+357 LVTIAKATKAL

-373 APMQQRIADIAKG
+373 APMQQRLVDMVKG
-386 AGTAAVPSATSAYI
+386 AGTAAVPSATSAYL

-434 FMAKEN
+434 FMSKES
-440 AEFNIYSESIEIR
+440 AEFNIFSELLEIR
-453 KALKEDGEEATTGL
+453 KALGEDGDEVTTGL

-475 MMTAYVDAIARR
+475 MMSAYVDAIARR
-487 SRSIQINSTMNH
+487 SRSIQINGTMNH
-499 YERLGVARNASD
+499 YERLGVARNASE
-511 REIRRSYKSLALR
+511 REIRRSYRSLALR

-552 SYEVLSNKESRQAYD
+552 SYEVLSNKESRCAYD

-573 PSRREEFLHY
+573 PSRREEFMHY

-609 HRVTDRFSSSSSTS
+609 HRVTGRF
-623 VGHPLQH
+623 
-630 NAGKTSTTAA
+630 
-640 APCGHSTCSGGTH
+640 
-653 ISSTNLP
+653 I
-660 VTSDNASGGLSG
+660 
-672 VPDSAIGHHV
+672 
-682 PSNVPAAPSGVSVSS
+682 
-697 SVVPASSTGASAS
+697 
-710 TAETSSAISK
+710 
-720 TGELVTNNNAEL
+720 
-732 LTPKID
+732 
-738 TRSSSDSITS
+738 
-748 KSSSTSLKTVSVVG
+748 
-762 GAVAVAASV
+762 
-771 AIIVSA
+771 
-777 WSQFSEASR
+777 
-786 KKRQAAAVRDM
+786 
-797 SGDCLALLLED
+797 
-808 RKTVQQ
+808 
-814 RQSRT
+814 
-819 PSIELLQQSK
+819 
-829 ARQIKAF
+829 
-836 AIASSSASSER
+836 
-847 SGDSSLYLAK
+847 
-857 EAQQAIVEL
+857 
-866 TKEGE
+866 
-871 EQDQDDK
+871 
-878 LIEEFFDCTTEDED
+878 
-892 AAVEAM
+892 
-898 AEEEFFD
+898 
-905 CVELAQHVDQHFAE
+905 
-919 RHEKLRHP
+919 
-927 HDRLKVRVLFPK
+927 
-939 GSKVNTPFGLGVVE
+939 E
-953 DWRENTAVA
+953 DWRQNTAVA
-962 AIRFED
+962 AIRFD
-968 ESLRYVEKQD
+968 DDSLRYVDKKE
-978 ITRGASLAREVT
+978 ITRGASIAL
-990 KNVVEGRRAE
+990 E
-1000 LANRVIAKYDLE
+1000 LANAVVEERRTELAERVITKYDLE
-1012 QTKTGDQVTSVAL
+1012 ESKTGVQITNVAL

-1042 ALANGV
+1042 VLANGV
-1048 ARSGTAFGGMVAA
+1048 ARSGTALGGMVAA

-1075 FYDYRKKHTERKE
+1075 FYDYRKKHSERKE
-1088 LGVLSST
+1088 LGVLSAT

-1109 EVVVSR
+1109 EVFVSR

-1131 AMAMWAAAG
+1131 AMTLWAAAG

-1200 EHDPTGTG
+1200 EHDPAGTG

-1216 SIMQK
+1216 SIMEK

-1228 TSDFAYEASIEAI
+1228 TSDFAYEASVEAI
-1241 KDPSFEG
+1241 KDSSFEG

-1267 QSLEQHES
+1267 KSLESQASNPTHVDGS
-1275 KPIPNEGGERKRDK
+1275 DGERKRDK
-1289 MLRKLREVKQ
+1289 IYRKLREAKQ

-1304 HHTSPI
+1304 HHSSEKEDANTR
-1310 TSPKGSNFE
+1310 PKGANFE
-1319 EVEQDIHARA
+1319 EVEKDIHARA
-1329 AFAAVLPGEEDDLKA
+1329 AFAPVLPGEEDTFDEVKA
-1344 TVETLVHS
+1344 TVEALVHS

-1385 QSELAGE
+1385 QTELADA
-1392 EPESGNPEE
+1392 EPESENPDHY
-1401 FEELFPVATTNTQA
+1401 EELFPVAKIVAKAEEESTAGGPSPVSITVKKNTQVM
-1415 ISSKAT
+1415 SSQSAT
-1421 ALAKL
+1421 LTKL
-1426 PPLAPRVAEQK
+1426 PPLAPRSGE
-1437 NKRSKPPQ
+1437 NKRKESKAPQ

-1455 LMSTEGLKRFLEIQ
+1455 LMSTDGLKKFLETQ
-1469 YIVPEDETMT
+1469 YIVPEDEAMT

-1493 PPAASSSS
+1493 PPASSSTNRGEKKPS
-1501 REVNN
+1501 K

>member
-1 MIAHQTGGPIS
+1 MAAQS
-12 ENSENPLKIL
+12 ED
-22 KISRGYH
+22 
-29 GYIELQKL
+29 QC
-37 TLHLTSSD
+37 
-45 AMAPQHSESET
+45 Q
-56 QEQAGPAWW
+56 QQQQVGPAWW
-65 WHSSSGRQRDTRAV
+65 WRSTNGGHSATRAV
-79 TCSET
+79 TCSEP

-91 LCAALATTKAAPSA
+91 LCSALSTTKASPSA
-105 ADALA
+105 SDALA
-110 NARAARELEM
+110 NASAARELEM

-126 LPHALQL
+126 LPHTLQL
-133 PVLEFTTDY
+133 PAIEFTTDY
-142 VLVESAGAVI
+142 VLVESEGAVI

-157 TSPSDIVQ
+157 TSPGDIVQ
-165 AVVGSAVP
+165 AVMGSAVP
-173 LTQPYVH
+173 LSQPYIH
-180 RFGGARVHAPF
+180 RFGGSRVHAPF
-191 WKRTQRLDVTKLYG
+191 WKRAQRLDLSKLHNH
-205 QAQQVGKVFLLC
+205 AQQVNKVLLFC

-234 YSGLPGRMRDV
+234 YSSLPASMREI
-245 LEEID
+245 LEKLD
-250 ADQQKAE
+250 ADQTKSDS
-257 GKEHHHKEKHFR
+257 KEHSHKDKHFH

-276 EPAEWL
+276 EQSDWMQ
-282 KKVGNNDREDALRSV
+282 KVSSNEREVALRNL
-297 PVAIAVGFGA
+297 PVAMAVGFGA
-307 PYVGNDALTAFLEP
+307 PYAGNDALAGFLKP
-321 LGMKDRVV
+321 LEMNDRVV
-329 TFVNEF
+329 TFVNEY
-335 DCIPGILNIAH
+335 DCIPGVLNIAH

-357 MVTIAKATKAL
+357 LVTIAKATKAL

-373 APMQQRIADIAKG
+373 APMQQRIADMAKG
-386 AGTAAVPSATSAYI
+386 AGTAAVPSATSAYL

-406 LQKSFDKLREFNI
+406 LQKSFDKLREFNV
-419 VKTVDYRYAPCGSYI
+419 VKTVDYRYAPCGTYI

-440 AEFNIYSESIEIR
+440 AEFNIFADPVQIR
-453 KALKEDGEEATTGL
+453 KALGEDGDEATIGL

-475 MMTAYVDAIARR
+475 MMSAYVDAIARR
-487 SRSIQINSTMNH
+487 SRSIQINATMNH
-499 YERLGVARNASD
+499 YERLSVARNASD
-511 REIRRSYKSLALR
+511 REIRKAYRSLALR
-524 WHPDRIRHGSLTDQ
+524 WHPDRIAHGALTDQ

-552 SYEVLSNKESRQAYD
+552 SYEVLSNQESRRAYD
-567 AYLNRP
+567 AYLDRSL
-573 PSRREEFLHY
+573 SRREEFMHY

-594 ISTFKDAVDNISSTL
+594 ISTFKDAVDNFSSQL
-609 HRVTDRFSSSSSTS
+609 HRMTDRFSSSSSTS
-623 VGHPLQH
+623 VGHSLQH
-630 NAGKTSTTAA
+630 NGGKATASSRNTEHPTS
-640 APCGHSTCSGGTH
+640 SSGVHT
-653 ISSTNLP
+653 SSPKLP
-660 VTSDNASGGLSG
+660 VTSDNTATG
-672 VPDSAIGHHV
+672 VA
-682 PSNVPAAPSGVSVSS
+682 AAPTPTSQVSS
-697 SVVPASSTGASAS
+697 SAQVGPGGVAIHSSTVSASSVEVPASTQD
-710 TAETSSAISK
+710 TSIALGK
-720 TGELVTNNNAEL
+720 TGDLVANNNAETTTL
-732 LTPKID
+732 SIN
-738 TRSSSDSITS
+738 TRSSSDSIGSSS
-748 KSSSTSLKTVSVVG
+748 KLTSTSLKAISVVG

-777 WSQFSEASR
+777 WSQFSDSSR

-797 SGDCLALLLED
+797 PGDSLVLLLED

-819 PSIELLQQSK
+819 PSIQLLQESK

-836 AIASSSASSER
+836 AIASSPANDAR
-847 SGDSSLYLAK
+847 RDSGDSSLYLAK
-857 EAQQAIVEL
+857 ETQQAIVEL
-866 TKEGE
+866 TQNDK
-871 EQDQDDK
+871 EQDEDDK
-878 LIEEFFDCTTEDED
+878 LIDEFFECATEGDD
-892 AAVEAM
+892 AAIEAM
-898 AEEEFFD
+898 AEEEFFE
-905 CVELAQHVDQHFAE
+905 CVKLVQDVDQHFAKKY
-919 RHEKLRHP
+919 EKLYLSHGKS
-927 HDRLKVRVLFPK
+927 KVGVRFPK

-953 DWRENTAVA
+953 DWRENTTVA

-968 ESLRYVEKQD
+968 ESLRYIDKNE
-978 ITRGASLAREVT
+978 ITRGASIACEIT
-990 KNVVEGRRAE
+990 STVVEERRAE
-1000 LANRVIAKYDLE
+1000 LAERVITKYGLE
-1012 QTKTGDQVTSVAL
+1012 EAKTGDQITNVAL

-1034 GLRAAGGL
+1034 GIRAAGGL

-1048 ARSGTAFGGMVAA
+1048 ARSGTALGGMVAA

-1109 EVVVSR
+1109 EVVISR

-1131 AMAMWAAAG
+1131 AMTMWAAAG

-1180 QKHAKE
+1180 QKHATE

-1200 EHDPTGTG
+1200 EHDPAGTG

-1228 TSDFAYEASIEAI
+1228 TSDFVYEASVEAI

-1267 QSLEQHES
+1267 KSLDDQELRSAQSSE
-1275 KPIPNEGGERKRDK
+1275 GERKRDK
-1289 MLRKLREVKQ
+1289 VMRKLREAKQ
-1299 KHHDK
+1299 KHHEK
-1304 HHTSPI
+1304 HQPVDF
-1310 TSPKGSNFE
+1310 KD
-1319 EVEQDIHARA
+1319 VEKDIHARA
-1329 AFAAVLPGEEDDLKA
+1329 AFAPVLPGEEDNFDDEKA
-1344 TVETLVHS
+1344 AVEALVHNH
-1352 RHLTAGQAFSLCS
+1352 HLTAGQAFSLCS
-1365 QLDSSDPVEQVS
+1365 QLDSGDPVDQVS

-1385 QSELAGE
+1385 QLELASA
-1392 EPESGNPEE
+1392 EPESETTEG
-1401 FEELFPVATTNTQA
+1401 FELFPVAKPGENKTQDLIPATTKETL
-1415 ISSKAT
+1415 SSS
-1421 ALAKL
+1421 KL
-1426 PPLAPRVAEQK
+1426 PPLAPSSREQK
-1437 NKRSKPPQ
+1437 KKMSKPPA
-1445 VDPRLDVMCS
+1445 VDPRLDAMCS
-1455 LMSTEGLKRFLEIQ
+1455 LMSTDGLKRFLETQ
-1469 YIVPEDETMT
+1469 YIIPEDEAIT

-1493 PPAASSSS
+1493 PPASSSNARLEKAS
-1501 REVNN
+1501 K

>member
-1 MIAHQTGGPIS
+1 
-12 ENSENPLKIL
+12 
-22 KISRGYH
+22 
-29 GYIELQKL
+29 
-37 TLHLTSSD
+37 
-45 AMAPQHSESET
+45 MAPQQSEEYKAK
-56 QEQAGPAWW
+56 QADPAWW
-65 WHSSSGRQRDTRAV
+65 WRGTDGRQGAVRAV
-79 TCSET
+79 TSSET

-91 LCAALATTKAAPSA
+91 LCAALSATKAPPSSTN
-105 ADALA
+105 ALA
-110 NARAARELEM
+110 NTRAARELEM

-126 LPHALQL
+126 LPHSLHL
-133 PVLEFTTDY
+133 PALEFTTDY
-142 VLVESAGAVI
+142 ALVESEGAII

-173 LTQPYVH
+173 LSQPYVH
-180 RFGGARVHAPF
+180 RFGGSRVHSPF
-191 WKRTQRLDVTKLYG
+191 WKRAQRLNLTKLYA
-205 QAQQVGKVFLLC
+205 QAKRVDKVLLLC

-228 AFCELV
+228 AFCELI
-234 YSGLPGRMRDV
+234 YSHLPKNMREI
-245 LEEID
+245 LEKID
-250 ADQQKAE
+250 AEQPKADS
-257 GKEHHHKEKHFR
+257 KEHSQKEKHFR
-269 KHKKQKN
+269 KHKKHKN
-276 EPAEWL
+276 EPVQWITT
-282 KKVGNNDREDALRSV
+282 VGNNEREAAFQNL
-297 PVAIAVGFGA
+297 PVAMVVGFGA
-307 PYVGNDALTAFLEP
+307 PYAGNDILTTFLEP
-321 LGMKDRVV
+321 LGMHDRVV

-335 DCIPGILNIAH
+335 DCIPGVLNVAH

-357 MVTIAKATKAL
+357 LVTIAKATKAL

-373 APMQQRIADIAKG
+373 APMQQRIVDMTKA
-386 AGTAAVPSATSAYI
+386 AGSSTVPSATSAYL

-440 AEFNIYSESIEIR
+440 AEFNIFSDPTQIR
-453 KALKEDGEEATTGL
+453 TALGEDGDEATAGL

-475 MMTAYVDAIARR
+475 MMSSYVDAIARR
-487 SRSIQINSTMNH
+487 SRSIQINATMNH

-511 REIRRSYKSLALR
+511 REIRRSYRSLALR
-524 WHPDRIRHGSLTDQ
+524 WHPDRIAHGSLTDQ

-552 SYEVLSNKESRQAYD
+552 SYE
-567 AYLNRP
+567 
-573 PSRREEFLHY
+573 
-583 GTVDGI
+583 
-589 TLDEA
+589 
-594 ISTFKDAVDNISSTL
+594 
-609 HRVTDRFSSSSSTS
+609 FS
-623 VGHPLQH
+623 
-630 NAGKTSTTAA
+630 
-640 APCGHSTCSGGTH
+640 
-653 ISSTNLP
+653 
-660 VTSDNASGGLSG
+660 D
-672 VPDSAIGHHV
+672 
-682 PSNVPAAPSGVSVSS
+682 
-697 SVVPASSTGASAS
+697 
-710 TAETSSAISK
+710 
-720 TGELVTNNNAEL
+720 
-732 LTPKID
+732 
-738 TRSSSDSITS
+738 
-748 KSSSTSLKTVSVVG
+748 
-762 GAVAVAASV
+762 
-771 AIIVSA
+771 
-777 WSQFSEASR
+777 ASR

-797 SGDCLALLLED
+797 SGDCLVLLLED

-819 PSIELLQQSK
+819 PSIALLQQSK

-836 AIASSSASSER
+836 AIASTPAKIG
-847 SGDSSLYLAK
+847 SGDGSESGMCLPK

-866 TKEGE
+866 TQQG
-871 EQDQDDK
+871 QDQDDK
-878 LIEEFFDCTTEDED
+878 LIEGFFDCTTEDED
-892 AAVEAM
+892 AAVEVM

-905 CVELAQHVDQHFAE
+905 CVELVQDVDQYFTKK
-919 RHEKLRHP
+919 HEKLRHP
-927 HDRLKVRVLFPK
+927 HGVLKACVMFPR
-939 GSKVNTPFGLGVVE
+939 GSTVNTPFGIGVVE

-968 ESLRYVEKQD
+968 ESLRYVDKKE
-978 ITRGASLAREVT
+978 ITRGASTARELTV
-990 KNVVEGRRAE
+990 NVVEERRAE
-1000 LANRVIAKYDLE
+1000 LAERVIVKYDLE
-1012 QTKTGDQVTSVAL
+1012 DIKTGDQITNVAL

-1048 ARSGTAFGGMVAA
+1048 ARSGTALGGMVAA

-1075 FYDYRKKHTERKE
+1075 FYDYRKKHTERKD
-1088 LGVLSST
+1088 LGVLSAT

-1109 EVVVSR
+1109 EVFVSR

-1131 AMAMWAAAG
+1131 AMTLWAAAG

-1200 EHDPTGTG
+1200 EHDPAGTG

-1221 LYEISGD
+1221 LYGISGD
-1228 TSDFAYEASIEAI
+1228 TSDFAYEASVEAI
-1241 KDPSFEG
+1241 KEFEG

-1255 WIWVS
+1255 WVWVS

-1267 QSLEQHES
+1267 KSLEGQEAKPSES
-1275 KPIPNEGGERKRDK
+1275 ERKRDK
-1289 MLRKLREVKQ
+1289 VIRKLREAKQ
-1299 KHHDK
+1299 KHHEK
-1304 HHTSPI
+1304 YCQEGGIS
-1310 TSPKGSNFE
+1310 SPKATNFK
-1319 EVEQDIHARA
+1319 EVENDIHARA
-1329 AFAAVLPGEEDDLKA
+1329 AFAPVLPGEDDNLDEVKA
-1344 TVETLVHS
+1344 TVESLVHS
-1352 RHLTAGQAFSLCS
+1352 RHLTAGQAFSLYS
-1365 QLDSSDPVEQVS
+1365 ELDSIDPVEQVS

-1385 QSELAGE
+1385 QSELVDA
-1392 EPESGNPEE
+1392 EPEC
-1401 FEELFPVATTNTQA
+1401 ELFPIAKTVMEEEKAVVLTPALTPVDVKSTQLV
-1415 ISSKAT
+1415 SSQSST
-1421 ALAKL
+1421 VSKL
-1426 PPLAPRVAEQK
+1426 PPLVPSSGGQTK
-1437 NKRSKPPQ
+1437 KGSKPPQ

-1455 LMSTEGLKRFLEIQ
+1455 LMSTDGLKRFLATQ

-1493 PPAASSSS
+1493 PPASSSCN
-1501 REVNN
+1501 REGKD

>member
-1 MIAHQTGGPIS
+1 
-12 ENSENPLKIL
+12 
-22 KISRGYH
+22 
-29 GYIELQKL
+29 
-37 TLHLTSSD
+37 
-45 AMAPQHSESET
+45 MAPQSEDSA
-56 QEQAGPAWW
+56 QMVPAWW
-65 WHSSSGRQRDTRAV
+65 WRSTNGRQSATHAV
-79 TCSET
+79 TCNEA

-91 LCAALATTKAAPSA
+91 LCAALSATKASPSA
-105 ADALA
+105 SDALA
-110 NARAARELEM
+110 KARAARELEM
-120 HVRKSP
+120 HVRKYP
-126 LPHALQL
+126 LPHTLQL
-133 PVLEFTTDY
+133 PVLAFTTDY
-142 VLVESAGAVI
+142 VLVESDGAVI

-165 AVVGSAVP
+165 AVMGSAVP
-173 LTQPYVH
+173 ISQPYAY
-180 RFGGARVHAPF
+180 RFGGSRVHAPF
-191 WKRTQRLDVTKLYG
+191 WKRAQRLDIANLYDEM
-205 QAQQVGKVFLLC
+205 QQKGKVLLLC

-228 AFCELV
+228 ALCELV
-234 YSGLPGRMRDV
+234 YSTLPETMREI
-245 LEEID
+245 LEKLD
-250 ADQQKAE
+250 AEQQKADN
-257 GKEHHHKEKHFR
+257 KEKHKKR
-269 KHKKQKN
+269 KGPEQ
-276 EPAEWL
+276 WL
-282 KKVGNNDREDALRSV
+282 NKVGNSDRDTALRNI
-297 PVAIAVGFGA
+297 PVAMAVGFGA
-307 PYVGNDALTAFLEP
+307 PYAGNDALTAFLKP
-321 LGMKDRVV
+321 LGVSDRVV

-357 MVTIAKATKAL
+357 LVTIAKATKAL

-373 APMQQRIADIAKG
+373 GPMQQR
-386 AGTAAVPSATSAYI
+386 
-400 SMSITM
+400 
-406 LQKSFDKLREFNI
+406 
-419 VKTVDYRYAPCGSYI
+419 
-434 FMAKEN
+434 
-440 AEFNIYSESIEIR
+440 
-453 KALKEDGEEATTGL
+453 
-467 TGNSILQH
+467 NSILQH
-475 MMTAYVDAIARR
+475 MMSAYVDAITRR

-511 REIRRSYKSLALR
+511 REIRRSYRSLALR
-524 WHPDRIRHGSLTDQ
+524 WHPDRTAHGSLTDQ

-552 SYEVLSNKESRQAYD
+552 SYEVLSNKESRSAYD

-573 PSRREEFLHY
+573 PSRREEFMQY

-594 ISTFKDAVDNISSTL
+594 ISTFKDVVDNFSGQL
-609 HRVTDRFSSSSSTS
+609 HRMTDRFSSSSSTT

-630 NAGKTSTTAA
+630 NGGNKLATTSAPGGHSTSSESGGVHASSTDLPIISENAA
-640 APCGHSTCSGGTH
+640 APNSATGSTVHQVSTSG
-653 ISSTNLP
+653 SKVVST
-660 VTSDNASGGLSG
+660 
-672 VPDSAIGHHV
+672 
-682 PSNVPAAPSGVSVSS
+682 
-697 SVVPASSTGASAS
+697 SSTGASVS
-710 TAETSSAISK
+710 TSESSAI
-720 TGELVTNNNAEL
+720 LNNAEI
-732 LTPKID
+732 PKQSID
-738 TRSSSDSITS
+738 TRSSSDSISSSS
-748 KSSSTSLKTVSVVG
+748 KSTNTSLKTVSVVG

-797 SGDCLALLLED
+797 SGDCLVLLLED
-808 RKTVQQ
+808 RKHVHR

-819 PSIELLQQSK
+819 PSIQLLQESK
-829 ARQIKAF
+829 ARRIKAF
-836 AIASSSASSER
+836 AIASTPASNGDSS
-847 SGDSSLYLAK
+847 DSSLYLAK

-866 TKEGE
+866 TQTDQD
-871 EQDQDDK
+871 QDQDDK
-878 LIEEFFDCTTEDED
+878 LIEEFFECTTEDD
-892 AAVEAM
+892 AAAVEAM

-905 CVELAQHVDQHFAE
+905 CVELVQDVDQHFAKK
-919 RHEKLRHP
+919 HEKLRHP
-927 HDRLKVRVLFPK
+927 RGMSKVCVMFPQ
-939 GSKVNTPFGLGVVE
+939 GSKVNTPFGLGIVE

-968 ESLRYVEKQD
+968 ECLRYIDKKE
-978 ITRGASLAREVT
+978 ITRGASMARELT
-990 KNVVEGRRAE
+990 SNAVEERRTE
-1000 LANRVIAKYDLE
+1000 LTERVIVNYELGE
-1012 QTKTGDQVTSVAL
+1012 SKTGDQITNVAL

-1048 ARSGTAFGGMVAA
+1048 ARSGTALGGMVAA

-1102 DFRLKTG
+1102 EFRLKTG
-1109 EVVVSR
+1109 EVFVSR
-1115 TTAAAG
+1115 TSAAAG

-1131 AMAMWAAAG
+1131 AMTIWAAAG

-1180 QKHAKE
+1180 QKHANE

-1200 EHDPTGTG
+1200 EYDPAGTG

-1216 SIMQK
+1216 LIMQK

-1228 TSDFAYEASIEAI
+1228 TSDFAYEASVEAI

-1267 QSLEQHES
+1267 KSLDRQAAKLQNDE
-1275 KPIPNEGGERKRDK
+1275 GERKRDK
-1289 MLRKLREVKQ
+1289 VMRKIREAKHTHHH
-1299 KHHDK
+1299 KHHPDE
-1304 HHTSPI
+1304 PE
-1310 TSPKGSNFE
+1310 SPKETDFKD
-1319 EVEQDIHARA
+1319 VEKEIHSRA
-1329 AFAAVLPGEEDDLKA
+1329 VFAPVLPGEEDNLDDIKA
-1344 TVETLVHS
+1344 TVESLVHS
-1352 RHLTAGQAFSLCS
+1352 NHLTTGQAFSLYS
-1365 QLDSSDPVEQVS
+1365 QLDSNEPVEQMA

-1385 QSELAGE
+1385 QSELGNV
-1392 EPESGNPEE
+1392 EPESESSDT
-1401 FEELFPVATTNTQA
+1401 FEELFPVAKTDVKTTEENSTSLANEDTQVV
-1415 ISSKAT
+1415 SSQSGS
-1421 ALAKL
+1421 LAKL
-1426 PPLAPRVAEQK
+1426 PPLAPLSSAQK
-1437 NKRSKPPQ
+1437 KKASKPPQ

-1455 LMSTEGLKRFLEIQ
+1455 LMSTDGIKRFLETQ
-1469 YIVPEDETMT
+1469 YIVPEDEMMT

-1493 PPAASSSS
+1493 PPASCS
-1501 REVNN
+1501 NKPTK

>member
-1 MIAHQTGGPIS
+1 
-12 ENSENPLKIL
+12 
-22 KISRGYH
+22 
-29 GYIELQKL
+29 
-37 TLHLTSSD
+37 
-45 AMAPQHSESET
+45 MAPQTSEDQSQQQQT
-56 QEQAGPAWW
+56 NSVWW
-65 WHSSSGRQRDTRAV
+65 WRSVNVRQSAIRAV
-79 TCSET
+79 IYNET

-91 LCAALATTKAAPSA
+91 LCAALSSTKASPSTS
-105 ADALA
+105 DALA

-142 VLVESAGAVI
+142 VLVESEGAVI

-173 LTQPYVH
+173 ISQPYMH
-180 RFGGARVHAPF
+180 RFGGSRVHAPF
-191 WKRTQRLDVTKLYG
+191 WKRVQRLELTKLYDR
-205 QAQQVGKVFLLC
+205 AQRVGKILLLC
-217 GHSIGGSIAKL
+217 GHSIGGSTAKL

-234 YSGLPGRMRDV
+234 FSSLPEGMRGI
-245 LEEID
+245 LTKLD
-250 ADQQKAE
+250 ADQPKADDK
-257 GKEHHHKEKHFR
+257 GKEKHFR
-269 KHKKQKN
+269 KHKKQKS
-276 EPAEWL
+276 ELAEWM
-282 KKVGNNDREDALRSV
+282 KKVGNNDRETALQNL
-297 PVAIAVGFGA
+297 PVAMAVGFGA
-307 PYVGNDALTAFLEP
+307 PYAGNDALTAFLEP
-321 LGMKDRVV
+321 LGMSDRVV

-346 SAAMLA
+346 SATMLA

-357 MVTIAKATKAL
+357 LVTIAKATKAL

-373 APMQQRIADIAKG
+373 APVQQRIADMAKG
-386 AGTAAVPSATSAYI
+386 TSATGVPSATSAYL

-419 VKTVDYRYAPCGSYI
+419 VKTVDYRYAPCGSYVV
-434 FMAKEN
+434 MSKES
-440 AEFNIYSESIEIR
+440 AEFNIFADPMQIR
-453 KALKEDGEEATTGL
+453 KALGEDGEEATTGL

-475 MMTAYVDAIARR
+475 MMSAYVDAIARR
-487 SRSIQINSTMNH
+487 SRSIQINATMNH

-511 REIRRSYKSLALR
+511 REIRRSYRALALR
-524 WHPDRIRHGSLTDQ
+524 WHPDRLAHGSLTNQ

-552 SYEVLSNKESRQAYD
+552 SYEVLSNIESRLAYD

-573 PSRREEFLHY
+573 PSRREEFMQY

-594 ISTFKDAVDNISSTL
+594 ISTFKDAVDNISSQL
-609 HRVTDRFSSSSSTS
+609 HRMTDRFSLSSSTTVGHPFQHNGGKTSATSSASRGHSTSTDSMQTSATNLPITTESGSTGVATAPASTSTAQQVSSNARVGSSGVSSSS
-623 VGHPLQH
+623 
-630 NAGKTSTTAA
+630 
-640 APCGHSTCSGGTH
+640 
-653 ISSTNLP
+653 
-660 VTSDNASGGLSG
+660 
-672 VPDSAIGHHV
+672 
-682 PSNVPAAPSGVSVSS
+682 SGVSTSTS
-697 SVVPASSTGASAS
+697 EASNALGR
-710 TAETSSAISK
+710 
-720 TGELVTNNNAEL
+720 TGEVVTNKNAEIS
-732 LTPKID
+732 TQSVD
-738 TRSSSDSITS
+738 TRGSSDSISSTS
-748 KSSSTSLKTVSVVG
+748 KSTSTSLKTVSVVG
-762 GAVAVAASV
+762 GAVVVAASV

-797 SGDCLALLLED
+797 SGDCLVLLMED
-808 RKTVQQ
+808 HKSAQQ

-819 PSIELLQQSK
+819 PSIQLLQESK
-829 ARQIKAF
+829 SRQIKAF
-836 AIASSSASSER
+836 AIASTSANDVKR
-847 SGDSSLYLAK
+847 DSGDTSLYLAK
-857 EAQQAIVEL
+857 EAQKAIVEL
-866 TKEGE
+866 TKKNQ

-878 LIEEFFDCTTEDED
+878 LIEEFFECATQDED

-905 CVELAQHVDQHFAE
+905 CVEISQEVDQHFAKS
-919 RHEKLRHP
+919 HEKLRHP
-927 HDRLKVRVLFPK
+927 HGKGKICVMFPR

-953 DWRENTAVA
+953 NWRENTAVA
-962 AIRFED
+962 VIRCED
-968 ESLRYVEKQD
+968 ESLRYIDKKD
-978 ITRGASLAREVT
+978 ITRGASMARKLTNIVAEEKRT
-990 KNVVEGRRAE
+990 E
-1000 LANRVIAKYDLE
+1000 LAERVITNYGLE
-1012 QTKTGDQVTSVAL
+1012 ETKTGDHITNVAL

-1048 ARSGTAFGGMVAA
+1048 ARSGTALGGMVAA

-1102 DFRLKTG
+1102 DFRLRTG

-1131 AMAMWAAAG
+1131 AMTMWAAAG

-1200 EHDPTGTG
+1200 EHDPAGTG

-1228 TSDFAYEASIEAI
+1228 TSDFAYEASVEAI

-1267 QSLEQHES
+1267 KSLEHQEL
-1275 KPIPNEGGERKRDK
+1275 KPLHNGEGERKRDK
-1289 MLRKLREVKQ
+1289 VIRKLREAKQ
-1299 KHHDK
+1299 RHHEKHHPDESERDS
-1304 HHTSPI
+1304 TS
-1310 TSPKGSNFE
+1310 SNGVDFE
-1319 EVEQDIHARA
+1319 EVERDIHARA
-1329 AFAAVLPGEEDDLKA
+1329 AFTPVLPGEDDDLDEVKA
-1344 TVETLVHS
+1344 TVEALVHYNY
-1352 RHLTAGQAFSLCS
+1352 LTAGQAFSLYS
-1365 QLDSSDPVEQVS
+1365 QLDSNDPVEQVS

-1385 QSELAGE
+1385 QSEHENA
-1392 EPESGNPEE
+1392 EPEVESPDD
-1401 FEELFPVATTNTQA
+1401 FELFP
-1415 ISSKAT
+1415 
-1421 ALAKL
+1421 LAKTEIKAEKKKAAAVLIATNSKGKQIMTSQTATVSML
-1426 PPLAPRVAEQK
+1426 PPLAPSSEQK
-1437 NKRSKPPQ
+1437 KKSSKPPQ

-1455 LMSTEGLKRFLEIQ
+1455 LMSTDGLKRFLETQ
-1469 YIVPEDETMT
+1469 YIIPEDETMA

-1493 PPAASSSS
+1493 PPASSSTNGVEK
-1501 REVNN
+1501 RLK

>member
-1 MIAHQTGGPIS
+1 MPDTTWRQAVEGTPDDSPEDLRYAIHAKKIHENQIFSLIS
-12 ENSENPLKIL
+12 TMMASFALLP
-22 KISRGYH
+22 
-29 GYIELQKL
+29 
-37 TLHLTSSD
+37 SST
-45 AMAPQHSESET
+45 MAPQTSEDQS
-56 QEQAGPAWW
+56 QQQADPAWW
-65 WHSSSGRQRDTRAV
+65 WRSGNGRQSAIQSV
-79 TCSET
+79 TYNEA

-91 LCAALATTKAAPSA
+91 LCAALSSTKASPSA
-105 ADALA
+105 TDALV

-126 LPHALQL
+126 LPHTLQL
-133 PVLEFTTDY
+133 PVLEYTTDY
-142 VLVESAGAVI
+142 VLVESEGAVI

-157 TSPSDIVQ
+157 TRPSDIMQ

-173 LTQPYVH
+173 LSEPYMH
-180 RFGGARVHAPF
+180 RFGGSRVHAPF
-191 WKRTQRLDVTKLYG
+191 WKRVQRLDLTNLYE
-205 QAQQVGKVFLLC
+205 QAQRVGKVLLLC

-228 AFCELV
+228 AFCEL
-234 YSGLPGRMRDV
+234 PK
-245 LEEID
+245 
-250 ADQQKAE
+250 ADEKD
-257 GKEHHHKEKHFR
+257 KHFR
-269 KHKKQKN
+269 KHRKQKN
-276 EPAEWL
+276 EPAEWM
-282 KKVGNNDREDALRSV
+282 KEVRNSDREAALQHL
-297 PVAIAVGFGA
+297 PVAMVVGFGA
-307 PYVGNDALTAFLEP
+307 PYAGNDALTAFLEP
-321 LGMKDRVV
+321 LGMNDRVV
-329 TFVNEF
+329 TIVNEF

-357 MVTIAKATKAL
+357 LVTIAKATKAW
-368 LNLLP
+368 LNL
-373 APMQQRIADIAKG
+373 AAAHECSQR
-386 AGTAAVPSATSAYI
+386 
-400 SMSITM
+400 
-406 LQKSFDKLREFNI
+406 F
-419 VKTVDYRYAPCGSYI
+419 
-434 FMAKEN
+434 
-440 AEFNIYSESIEIR
+440 
-453 KALKEDGEEATTGL
+453 
-467 TGNSILQH
+467 
-475 MMTAYVDAIARR
+475 ARHGK
-487 SRSIQINSTMNH
+487 RSIQINATMNH

-511 REIRRSYKSLALR
+511 REIRRSYRALALR
-524 WHPDRIRHGSLTDQ
+524 WHPDRVAHGSLTDQ

-552 SYEVLSNKESRQAYD
+552 SYEVLSNQESRRAYD
-567 AYLNRP
+567 SYLNRP
-573 PSRREEFLHY
+573 PSRREEFMQY

-594 ISTFKDAVDNISSTL
+594 ISTFKDAVDNISSQF
-609 HRVTDRFSSSSSTS
+609 HRVTDRFSSSSSTT

-630 NAGKTSTTAA
+630 NGGKPPATTSASS
-640 APCGHSTCSGGTH
+640 GHSTS
-653 ISSTNLP
+653 SSTNLS
-660 VTSDNASGGLSG
+660 VTTENASTGI
-672 VPDSAIGHHV
+672 AT
-682 PSNVPAAPSGVSVSS
+682 VPASSSATQQVSSTARVGSSGVSSTSS
-697 SVVPASSTGASAS
+697 AAPASSTGVPTS
-710 TAETSSAISK
+710 TSETSNVLSK
-720 TGELVTNNNAEL
+720 TGEVVANKNTEISTQA
-732 LTPKID
+732 ID
-738 TRSSSDSITS
+738 TRSSSDSISSSS
-748 KSSSTSLKTVSVVG
+748 KSTSTSLKTVSVVG

-797 SGDCLALLLED
+797 PGDCLVLLIED
-808 RKTVQQ
+808 RTRVHR

-819 PSIELLQQSK
+819 PSIQLLQESK

-836 AIASSSASSER
+836 AVASTSVYHEKR
-847 SGDSSLYLAK
+847 DSGDTSPYLAK
-857 EAQQAIVEL
+857 EAQSAIVEL
-866 TKEGE
+866 TQKDQ
-871 EQDQDDK
+871 EQDQDEK
-878 LIEEFFDCTTEDED
+878 LIEEFFECAAIEED
-892 AAVEAM
+892 AVVEAM

-905 CVELAQHVDQHFAE
+905 CVEVAQDIDHHFAKK
-919 RHEKLRHP
+919 HEKLRHP
-927 HDRLKVRVLFPK
+927 HGKGKICVRFPR
-939 GSKVNTPFGLGVVE
+939 GSKVDTPYGLGEVE

-962 AIRFED
+962 ALRFEG
-968 ESLRYVEKQD
+968 ETLRYIDKKE
-978 ITRGASLAREVT
+978 ISRGASTARELTHV
-990 KNVVEGRRAE
+990 VVEERRAE
-1000 LANRVIAKYDLE
+1000 LAERVITNYGLE
-1012 QTKTGDQVTSVAL
+1012 ETKTGDQITNVAL

-1048 ARSGTAFGGMVAA
+1048 ARSGTALGGMVAA

-1088 LGVLSST
+1088 LGVLSTT

-1131 AMAMWAAAG
+1131 AMTMWAAAG
-1140 VATGPIG
+1140 VATGPVG

-1200 EHDPTGTG
+1200 EHDPAGTG

-1228 TSDFAYEASIEAI
+1228 TSDFAYEASVEAI

-1267 QSLEQHES
+1267 KSLEHHEL
-1275 KPIPNEGGERKRDK
+1275 KPIQNGEGERKRDK
-1289 MLRKLREVKQ
+1289 VMRKLREAKQ
-1299 KHHDK
+1299 KHLDK
-1304 HHTSPI
+1304 HHQDESERDSTS
-1310 TSPKGSNFE
+1310 SNGLDVE
-1319 EVEQDIHARA
+1319 EVEREIHARA
-1329 AFAAVLPGEEDDLKA
+1329 AFAPVLPGEEDNLDEVKA
-1344 TVETLVHS
+1344 TVEALVHS
-1352 RHLTAGQAFSLCS
+1352 NYLTAGQAYSLYS
-1365 QLDSSDPVEQVS
+1365 QLDSNDPVEQVS
-1377 AREIIAAL
+1377 AREIVAAL
-1385 QSELAGE
+1385 QSEQINA
-1392 EPESGNPEE
+1392 EPESESLGE
-1401 FEELFPVATTNTQA
+1401 FELFPRAKTGSKTADDNAVAVLNPVDSNSEQVT
-1415 ISSKAT
+1415 SSQSKNVS
-1421 ALAKL
+1421 KL
-1426 PPLAPRVAEQK
+1426 PPLAPSSQK
-1437 NKRSKPPQ
+1437 KKKGPKPQ

-1455 LMSTEGLKRFLEIQ
+1455 LMSTDGLKRFLETQ
-1469 YIVPEDETMT
+1469 YIVPEEETLT

-1493 PPAASSSS
+1493 PPAPSSTN
-1501 REVNN
+1501 RAEKTLK

>member
-1 MIAHQTGGPIS
+1 
-12 ENSENPLKIL
+12 
-22 KISRGYH
+22 
-29 GYIELQKL
+29 
-37 TLHLTSSD
+37 
-45 AMAPQHSESET
+45 MAPQQSEEYKAK
-56 QEQAGPAWW
+56 QVDPAWW
-65 WHSSSGRQRDTRAV
+65 WRGTDGRQGAVRAV
-79 TCSET
+79 TSSET

-91 LCAALATTKAAPSA
+91 LCAALSATKAPPSSTN
-105 ADALA
+105 ALA
-110 NARAARELEM
+110 NTRAARELEM

-126 LPHALQL
+126 LPHSLHL
-133 PVLEFTTDY
+133 PALEFTTDY
-142 VLVESAGAVI
+142 ALVESEGAII

-173 LTQPYVH
+173 LSQPYVH
-180 RFGGARVHAPF
+180 RFGGSRVHSPF
-191 WKRTQRLDVTKLYG
+191 WKRAQRLNLTKLYA
-205 QAQQVGKVFLLC
+205 QAKRVDKVLLLC

-228 AFCELV
+228 AFCELI
-234 YSGLPGRMRDV
+234 YSHLPKNMREI
-245 LEEID
+245 LEKID
-250 ADQQKAE
+250 AEQPKADS
-257 GKEHHHKEKHFR
+257 KEHSHKEKHFR
-269 KHKKQKN
+269 KHKKHKN
-276 EPAEWL
+276 EPVQWITT
-282 KKVGNNDREDALRSV
+282 VGNNEREAAFQNL
-297 PVAIAVGFGA
+297 PVAMVVGFGA
-307 PYVGNDALTAFLEP
+307 PYAGNDILTTFLEP
-321 LGMKDRVV
+321 LGMHDRVV

-335 DCIPGILNIAH
+335 DCIPGVSNVAH

-357 MVTIAKATKAL
+357 LVTIAKATKAL

-373 APMQQRIADIAKG
+373 APMQQRIVDMTKA
-386 AGTAAVPSATSAYI
+386 AGSSTVPSATSAYL

-440 AEFNIYSESIEIR
+440 AEFNIFSDPTQIR
-453 KALKEDGEEATTGL
+453 TALGEDGDEATAGL

-475 MMTAYVDAIARR
+475 MMSSYVDAIARR
-487 SRSIQINSTMNH
+487 SRSIQINATMNH

-511 REIRRSYKSLALR
+511 REIRRSYRSLALR
-524 WHPDRIRHGSLTDQ
+524 WHPDRIAHGSLTDQ

-552 SYEVLSNKESRQAYD
+552 SYEVLSNEGSRSAYD

-573 PSRREEFLHY
+573 PSRREEFIHY

-609 HRVTDRFSSSSSTS
+609 HRMTDRFSSSSSTT

-630 NAGKTSTTAA
+630 NAGKVPSTTG
-640 APCGHSTCSGGTH
+640 APCGHTTSSS

-660 VTSDNASGGLSG
+660 VAS
-672 VPDSAIGHHV
+672 DSASTAI
-682 PSNVPAAPSGVSVSS
+682 PSSSSAPQHVSS
-697 SVVPASSTGASAS
+697 SSRVASSGAVSTSNAVPASSSGVSTVTSEASAA
-710 TAETSSAISK
+710 TGK
-720 TGELVTNNNAEL
+720 TGNFVTNNNGEISTQAY
-732 LTPKID
+732 D
-738 TRSSSDSITS
+738 TRSSSDSV
-748 KSSSTSLKTVSVVG
+748 SSRSTSTSLKTVSVVG

-777 WSQFSEASR
+777 WSQFSDASR

-797 SGDCLALLLED
+797 SGDCLVLLLED

-819 PSIELLQQSK
+819 PSIALLQQSK

-836 AIASSSASSER
+836 AIASTPAKIG
-847 SGDSSLYLAK
+847 SGDGSESGMCLPK

-866 TKEGE
+866 TQQG
-871 EQDQDDK
+871 QDQDDK
-878 LIEEFFDCTTEDED
+878 LIEGFFDCTTEDED
-892 AAVEAM
+892 AAVEVM

-905 CVELAQHVDQHFAE
+905 CVELVQDVDQYFTKK
-919 RHEKLRHP
+919 HEKLRHP
-927 HDRLKVRVLFPK
+927 HGVLKACVMFPR
-939 GSKVNTPFGLGVVE
+939 GSTVNTPFGLGVVE

-968 ESLRYVEKQD
+968 ESLRYVDKKE
-978 ITRGASLAREVT
+978 ITRGASTARELTV
-990 KNVVEGRRAE
+990 NVVEERRAE
-1000 LANRVIAKYDLE
+1000 LAERVIVKYDLE
-1012 QTKTGDQVTSVAL
+1012 DIKTGDQITNVAL

-1048 ARSGTAFGGMVAA
+1048 ARSGTALGGMVAA

-1075 FYDYRKKHTERKE
+1075 FYDYRKKHTERKD
-1088 LGVLSST
+1088 LGVLSAT

-1109 EVVVSR
+1109 EVFVSR

-1131 AMAMWAAAG
+1131 AMTLWAAAG

-1200 EHDPTGTG
+1200 EHDPAGTG

-1221 LYEISGD
+1221 LYGISGD
-1228 TSDFAYEASIEAI
+1228 TSDFAYEASVEAI
-1241 KDPSFEG
+1241 KEFEG

-1255 WIWVS
+1255 WVWVS

-1267 QSLEQHES
+1267 KSLEGQEAKPSES
-1275 KPIPNEGGERKRDK
+1275 ERKRDK
-1289 MLRKLREVKQ
+1289 VIRKLREAKQ
-1299 KHHDK
+1299 KHHEK
-1304 HHTSPI
+1304 YCQEGGIS
-1310 TSPKGSNFE
+1310 SPKAANFK
-1319 EVEQDIHARA
+1319 EVENDIHARA
-1329 AFAAVLPGEEDDLKA
+1329 AFAPVLPGEDDNLDEVKA
-1344 TVETLVHS
+1344 TVESLVHS
-1352 RHLTAGQAFSLCS
+1352 RHLTAGQAFSLYS
-1365 QLDSSDPVEQVS
+1365 ELDSIDPVEQVS

-1385 QSELAGE
+1385 QSELVDA
-1392 EPESGNPEE
+1392 EPEC
-1401 FEELFPVATTNTQA
+1401 ELFPIAKTVMEEEKAVVLTPALTPVDVKSTQLV
-1415 ISSKAT
+1415 SSQSST
-1421 ALAKL
+1421 VSKL
-1426 PPLAPRVAEQK
+1426 PPLVPSSGGQTK
-1437 NKRSKPPQ
+1437 KGSKPPQ

-1455 LMSTEGLKRFLEIQ
+1455 LMSTDGLKRFLATQ

-1493 PPAASSSS
+1493 PPASSSCN
-1501 REVNN
+1501 REGKD